1 MTEIESPKIV
11 KKKLFSPIWLLPV
24 VALILGAWLGV
35 KSIKES
41 GIEILIHFP
50 SAAGIDI
57 GKTLVKYQGLSV
69 GKVTDIGIDD
79 DLKGVNVKVVMDY
92 RADPFLNKNTLFW
105 LVKPKASITGV
116 EGLDTLF
123 SGNYIAIQ
131 PGDGRSATIFEAQ
144 REAPAI
150 LPGSEGIMIELKS
163 PKLGSIDVGSP
174 VFFRQAPVGSVVS
187 YRLDGNKQIIISAF
201 VQEQYAHLVNKDSHF
216 WNVSGL
222 KIDASLSGVK
232 VSTESIASILAG
244 GISFDT
250 GSNTLKAE
258 NGDVYTLYDDEVTA
272 IGGVHFRLTAAD
284 SEDVNEGTAIIY
296 RGVIIG
302 EIEKVTLTETGV
314 EFLARVEHQYQ
325 ALITNDSQ
333 FWLSGAELSLK
344 GVKHLGRLVTGSVI
358 NVLPGTQDSAEAE
371 TMQFNLASQA
381 PDLLTQDKLSL
392 TVVANTHTGISNGA
406 QVRYKQLPIG
416 SITSI
421 NLSQDFSAVEY
432 HIEILPEFK
441 NLLTKGSF
449 FIPES
454 ALAINASLDG
464 ISVNTRD
471 VTTMLEGAISLIP
484 GNNKTLIPAN
494 SKLTLHESIE
504 SAQTL
509 YAQQQMTHFSL
520 TSIDGA
526 DLAEGSPI
534 YYKKMQI
541 GAVNKVNWFAKTDK
555 FSIDINID
563 NKFAPL
569 VNPKTVFWRN
579 DAVAI
584 NASLAGVDINVAP
597 LKGAIKGSITL
608 GHIDDIVDEHSD
620 QTNLRLYDTKQ
631 LALMQ
636 AKVINLTLPVSTKVA
651 DKAAIRYQ
659 GHKIGEVS
667 HVKLNQDLNTLNAQ
681 AYIFG
686 KYANHFSTSDSE
698 YFIVD
703 AQISLAGINAP
714 ETLLTGPYIGVIP
727 GNSKEIVDNFVSQP
741 HSSFEATVP
750 KDALAFQ
757 LVDDQLGSIKV
768 GTPLFFRGIKVGQID
783 GYQLDDSGTEISL
796 FAHVNAEYSHLV
808 NQTSQFWDA
817 SGIKLDVG
825 LFSGAQL
832 ETGSLETIL
841 AGGIAFA
848 TQETTSDSNR
858 INTTERFPLHE
869 NMQDEWAQW
878 QPTQTK

>member
-1 MTEIESPKIV
+1 MTQIESPKVV

-35 KSIKES
+35 KSINES
-41 GIEILIHFP
+41 GIDVLIHFP

-79 DLKGVNVKVVMDY
+79 DLRGVNVKVVMDY

-131 PGDGRSATIFEAQ
+131 PGDGRSATEFEAE

-150 LPGSEGIMIELKS
+150 LPGIEGLMIELKS
-163 PKLGSIDVGSP
+163 PRLGSIDVGSP

-187 YRLDGNKQIIISAF
+187 YRLHGNKQIIISAF

-222 KIDASLSGVK
+222 KIDASLAGIK

-244 GISFDT
+244 GISFDSGT
-250 GSNTLKAE
+250 DTEKAV
-258 NGDVYTLYDDEVTA
+258 NGDEYTLYEDEQTA
-272 IGGVHFRLTAAD
+272 LGGIDFSLTAANG
-284 SEDVNEGTAIIY
+284 EDVSEGTAIIY
-296 RGVIIG
+296 RGIAIG
-302 EIEKVTLTETGV
+302 QIEKKSLTPTGV
-314 EFLARVEHQYQ
+314 QFIARVHYQYK
-325 ALITNDSQ
+325 ALIAKDSQ
-333 FWLSGAELSLK
+333 FWLSGAEISLK
-344 GVKHLGRLVTGSVI
+344 GVKHVSRLVTGSVI
-358 NVLPGTQDSAEAE
+358 NVLPGSQASTEA
-371 TMQFNLASQA
+371 MQFELASDA
-381 PDLLTQDKLSL
+381 PDLLSEDKIEL
-392 TVVANTHTGISNGA
+392 TVVANTHTGVSNGA

-416 SITSI
+416 QILSTNI
-421 NLSQDFSAVEY
+421 SQDFSTVEY

-449 FIPES
+449 FVPES
-454 ALAINASLDG
+454 ALSINASLEG
-464 ISVNTRD
+464 ISVKTRD

-484 GNNKTLIPAN
+484 GNNSALLAVN
-494 SKLTLHESIE
+494 SKLKLHESIE
-504 SAQTL
+504 SAKAL
-509 YAQQQMTHFSL
+509 YAQQQMTHLTL

-541 GAVNKVNWFAKTDK
+541 GSVSKINWLAKTDK
-555 FSIDINID
+555 FNININID

-569 VNPKTVFWRN
+569 IKPNTVFWRN

-597 LKGAIKGSITL
+597 LKGAINGSITL
-608 GHIDDIVDEHSD
+608 GHIDDMADIQHSEA
-620 QTNLRLYDTKQ
+620 NLRLYDKKSY
-631 LALMQ
+631 ALMQ
-636 AKVINLTLPVSTKVA
+636 AKVINLTLPVSAKITA
-651 DKAAIRYQ
+651 NAAIRFQ
-659 GHKIGEVS
+659 GHQIGEVT
-667 HVKLNQDLNTLNAQ
+667 HVKLNQDLNTLSAT
-681 AYIFG
+681 AYLFG
-686 KYANHFSTSDSE
+686 QYAHHFSANDSE
-698 YFIVD
+698 YFIID
-703 AQISLAGINAP
+703 AQISLAGINALDA
-714 ETLLTGPYIGVIP
+714 LLTGPYIGVIP
-727 GNSKEIVDNFVSQP
+727 GKSLELVDTFVALA
-741 HSSFEATVP
+741 HASFAANVP
-750 KDALAFQ
+750 KDAVVFQ

-768 GTPLFFRGIKVGQID
+768 GTPLFFRGINVGQID
-783 GYQLDDSGTEISL
+783 GYQLDDSGIEITL
-796 FAHVNAEYSHLV
+796 FAHVNAEYAHLI
-808 NQTSQFWDA
+808 NQSSQFWDA

-825 LFSGAQL
+825 LFSGAKL

-848 TQETTSDSNR
+848 TRDATSDSNS
-858 INTTERFPLHE
+858 IDATSRFPLHA
-869 NMQDEWAQW
+869 NTQAEWTQW
-878 QPTQTK
+878 RPTQAK

>member
-1 MTEIESPKIV
+1 MTQIESPKIV
-11 KKKLFSPIWLLPV
+11 KKKLFSPIWLLPI

-131 PGDGRSATIFEAQ
+131 PGDGRSATEFEAQ

-222 KIDASLSGVK
+222 KIDASLAGIK

-250 GSNTLKAE
+250 GSYTEKAQ
-258 NGDVYTLYDDEVTA
+258 NGDAYILYQDELSA
-272 IGGVHFRLTAAD
+272 IGGVHFSLIATD
-284 SEDVNEGTAIIY
+284 NDGVNEGTSIIY
-296 RGVIIG
+296 RGIAIG
-302 EIEKVTLTETGV
+302 EIEKVSLTDTGV
-314 EFLARVEHQYQ
+314 QFSARVEHQYQ
-325 ALITNDSQ
+325 GLITSDSQ
-333 FWLSGAELSLK
+333 FWLSGADLSLK
-344 GVKHLGRLVTGSVI
+344 GIKNLSRLVTGSVI
-358 NVLPGTQDSAEAE
+358 NVLPGTQASDKA
-371 TMQFNLASQA
+371 MQFELASEA
-381 PDLLTQDKLSL
+381 PDLLTQAKLKL
-392 TVVANTHTGISNGA
+392 TVVANTHTGVSNGA

-416 SITSI
+416 QITSI
-421 NLSQDFSAVEY
+421 NLSKDFSTVEY
-432 HIEILPEFK
+432 QIEILPEFK

-454 ALAINASLDG
+454 ALAVDASLAG
-464 ISVNTRD
+464 IKVKTRD

-484 GNNKTLIPAN
+484 SNSATLIAPN
-494 SKLTLHESIE
+494 STLPLHESIE
-504 SAQTL
+504 SAQVL
-509 YAQQQMTHFSL
+509 YAQQQMTHFTL

-526 DLAEGSPI
+526 DLTEGSPI

-541 GAVNKVNWFAKTDK
+541 GSVNKINWFAKTDK
-555 FSIDINID
+555 FNIDISID
-563 NKFAPL
+563 NKFVAL
-569 VNPKTVFWRN
+569 VKANTVFWRN

-597 LKGAIKGSITL
+597 LKGAINGSIAL
-608 GHIDDIVDEHSD
+608 GHIDETANPQIT
-620 QTNLRLYDTKQ
+620 QPNLRLYDTKS

-636 AKVINLTLPVSTKVA
+636 AKVINLILPVSTKVA
-651 DKAAIRYQ
+651 EKAAIRYQ
-659 GHKIGEVS
+659 GHKIGEIS
-667 HVKLNQDLNTLNAQ
+667 HVKLNQDLTTINAQ
-681 AYIFG
+681 AYIYG
-686 KYANHFSTSDSE
+686 QYANHFSASDSE

-727 GNSKEIVDNFVSQP
+727 GNSLELVDSFIAQP
-741 HSSFEATVP
+741 HANFEASVP
-750 KDALAFQ
+750 KDALSFQ

-783 GYQLDDSGTEISL
+783 GYQLDKSGIEITL
-796 FAHVNAEYSHLV
+796 FAHVNAEYSHLI
-808 NQTSQFWDA
+808 NQSSQFWDA
-817 SGIKLDVG
+817 SGIKLDIG

-848 TQETTSDSNR
+848 TRDTTSDSNG
-858 INTTERFPLHE
+858 IDATSRFPLHK
-869 NMQDEWAQW
+869 NMQDEWIQW
-878 QPTQTK
+878 QPLQTK

>member
-1 MTEIESPKIV
+1 MTQIESPKIV

-50 SAAGIDI
+50 SATGIDI
-57 GKTLVKYQGLSV
+57 GKTLVKYQGLTV

-123 SGNYIAIQ
+123 SGNYIALQ
-131 PGDGRSATIFEAQ
+131 PGDGRSATVFEAQ

-150 LPGSEGIMIELKS
+150 LPGSEGLMIELKS

-174 VFFRQAPVGSVVS
+174 VFYRQAPVGSIIS

-201 VQEQYAHLVNKDSHF
+201 VQEQYAHLVSKDSHF

-222 KIDASLSGVK
+222 KIDASLAGIK

-250 GSNTLKAE
+250 GSYTEKAQ
-258 NGDVYTLYDDEVTA
+258 NGDVYNLYEDELTA
-272 IGGVHFRLTAAD
+272 IGGVHFSLTALGSD
-284 SEDVNEGTAIIY
+284 EVNEGTAITY
-296 RGVIIG
+296 RGIVIG
-302 EIEKVTLTETGV
+302 EIEKVNLTDAGV
-314 EFLARVEHQYQ
+314 QFIARVEHHYK
-325 ALITNDSQ
+325 ALITSDSQ
-333 FWLSGAELSLK
+333 FWISGAELSLK
-344 GVKHLGRLVTGSVI
+344 GVKNISRLVTGSVI
-358 NVLPGTQDSAEAE
+358 NVLPGTQITEEA
-371 TMQFNLASQA
+371 MQFELASHA
-381 PDLLTQDKLSL
+381 PDLLNQDKLKL
-392 TVVANTHTGISNGA
+392 TVVATTHTGASNGA

-416 SITSI
+416 QITNI
-421 NLSQDFSAVEY
+421 GLSKDFSTVEY
-432 HIEILPEFK
+432 NIEIQPEFK
-441 NLLTKGSF
+441 SLLTKGSF
-449 FIPES
+449 FVPES
-454 ALAINASLDG
+454 ALAINASLEG
-464 ISVNTRD
+464 INVKTRD
-471 VTTMLEGAISLIP
+471 ITTMLEGAISLIP
-484 GNNKTLIPAN
+484 GNSEIQLAAN
-494 SKLTLHESIE
+494 SSLTLHESIE
-504 SAQTL
+504 SAQSL
-509 YAQQQMTHFSL
+509 YAQQQLTPFTL

-541 GAVNKVNWFAKTDK
+541 GSVSKVNWLAKTDK
-555 FSIDINID
+555 FNIDINID
-563 NKFAPL
+563 NKFVPL
-569 VNPKTVFWRN
+569 IKPTTVFWRN

-597 LKGAIKGSITL
+597 LKGAINGSITL
-608 GHIDDIVDEHSD
+608 GHIDDRVDTESN
-620 QTNLRLYDTKQ
+620 QPNLRLYDTKS

-636 AKVINLTLPVSTKVA
+636 AKVINLTLPVSTKVSE
-651 DKAAIRYQ
+651 KAAIRYQ

-667 HVKLNQDLNTLNAQ
+667 QVKLNQDLNTLNAQ
-681 AYIFG
+681 AYIYG
-686 KYANHFSTSDSE
+686 HYANHFSASDTE

-727 GNSKEIVDNFVSQP
+727 GNSTEIIDNFVAQP

-783 GYQLDDSGTEISL
+783 GYRLDDSGTEITL
-796 FAHVNAEYSHLV
+796 FAHVNAEYGHLI

-848 TQETTSDSNR
+848 TQDTTSDSNR
-858 INTTERFPLHE
+858 INTTDRFPLHE
-869 NMQDEWAQW
+869 NMQEEWSQW
-878 QPTQTK
+878 RPTQAK

>member
-1 MTEIESPKIV
+1 MTQIESPKIV
-11 KKKLFSPIWLLPV
+11 KKKLFSPIWLLPI

-131 PGDGRSATIFEAQ
+131 PGDGRSATEFEAQ

-222 KIDASLSGVK
+222 KIDASLAGIK

-250 GSNTLKAE
+250 GSYTEKAQ
-258 NGDVYTLYDDEVTA
+258 NGDAYILYQDELSA
-272 IGGVHFRLTAAD
+272 IGGVHFSLTATD
-284 SEDVNEGTAIIY
+284 NDGVNEGTSIIY
-296 RGVIIG
+296 RGIAIG
-302 EIEKVTLTETGV
+302 EIEKVSLTDTGV
-314 EFLARVEHQYQ
+314 QFSARVEHQYQ
-325 ALITNDSQ
+325 ELITSDSQ
-333 FWLSGAELSLK
+333 FWLSGADLSLK
-344 GVKHLGRLVTGSVI
+344 GIKNLSRLVTGSVI
-358 NVLPGTQDSAEAE
+358 NVLPGTQASDKA
-371 TMQFNLASQA
+371 MQFELASEA
-381 PDLLTQDKLSL
+381 PDLLTQAKLKL
-392 TVVANTHTGISNGA
+392 TVVANTHTGVSNGA

-416 SITSI
+416 QITSI
-421 NLSQDFSAVEY
+421 NLSKDFSTVEY
-432 HIEILPEFK
+432 QIEILPEFK

-454 ALAINASLDG
+454 ALAVDASLAG
-464 ISVNTRD
+464 IKVKTRD

-484 GNNKTLIPAN
+484 SNSATLIAPN
-494 SKLTLHESIE
+494 STLPLHESIE
-504 SAQTL
+504 SAQVL
-509 YAQQQMTHFSL
+509 YAQQQMTHFTL

-526 DLAEGSPI
+526 DLTEGSPI

-541 GAVNKVNWFAKTDK
+541 GSVNKINWFAKTDK
-555 FSIDINID
+555 FNIDISID
-563 NKFAPL
+563 NKFVAL
-569 VNPKTVFWRN
+569 VKANTVFWRN

-597 LKGAIKGSITL
+597 LKGAINGSIAL
-608 GHIDDIVDEHSD
+608 GHIDETANPQIT
-620 QTNLRLYDTKQ
+620 QPNLRLYDTKS

-636 AKVINLTLPVSTKVA
+636 AKVINLILPVSTKVA
-651 DKAAIRYQ
+651 EKAAIRYQ
-659 GHKIGEVS
+659 GHKIGEIS
-667 HVKLNQDLNTLNAQ
+667 HVKLNQDLTTINAQ
-681 AYIFG
+681 AYIYG
-686 KYANHFSTSDSE
+686 QYANHFSASDSE

-727 GNSKEIVDNFVSQP
+727 GNSLELVDSFVAQP
-741 HSSFEATVP
+741 HANFEASVP
-750 KDALAFQ
+750 KDALSFQ

-783 GYQLDDSGTEISL
+783 GYQLDKSGIEITL
-796 FAHVNAEYSHLV
+796 FAHVNAEYSHLI
-808 NQTSQFWDA
+808 NQSSQFWDA
-817 SGIKLDVG
+817 SGIKLDIG

-848 TQETTSDSNR
+848 TRDTTSDSNG
-858 INTTERFPLHE
+858 IDATSRFPLHK
-869 NMQDEWAQW
+869 NMQDEWIQW
-878 QPTQTK
+878 QPLQTK

>member
-1 MTEIESPKIV
+1 MTQIESPKIV

-50 SAAGIDI
+50 SATGIDI
-57 GKTLVKYQGLSV
+57 GKTLVKYQGLTV

-79 DLKGVNVKVVMDY
+79 DLKGVNVKVIMDY

-123 SGNYIAIQ
+123 SGNYIALQ
-131 PGDGRSATIFEAQ
+131 PGDGRSATVFEAQ

-150 LPGSEGIMIELKS
+150 LPGSEGLMIELKS

-174 VFFRQAPVGSVVS
+174 VFYRQAPVGSIVS

-222 KIDASLSGVK
+222 KIDASLAGIK

-250 GSNTLKAE
+250 GNYTEKAQ
-258 NGDVYTLYDDEVTA
+258 NGDVYNLYEDELTA
-272 IGGVHFRLTAAD
+272 IGGVHFDLTASS
-284 SEDVNEGTAIIY
+284 SEDVNEGTAITY
-296 RGVIIG
+296 RGIVIG
-302 EIEKVTLTETGV
+302 EIEKVTLTDTGV
-314 EFLARVEHQYQ
+314 KLIARVEHHYK

-333 FWLSGAELSLK
+333 FWISGAELSLK
-344 GVKHLGRLVTGSVI
+344 GVKNISRLVTGSVI
-358 NVLPGTQDSAEAE
+358 NVLPGTQITEEA
-371 TMQFNLASQA
+371 MQFELASHA
-381 PDLLTQDKLSL
+381 PDLLSQDKLKL
-392 TVVANTHTGISNGA
+392 TVVATTHTGVSNGA

-416 SITSI
+416 QITSI
-421 NLSQDFSAVEY
+421 GLSKDFSTVEY
-432 HIEILPEFK
+432 NIEIQPEFK
-441 NLLTKGSF
+441 SLLTKGSF
-449 FIPES
+449 FVPES
-454 ALAINASLDG
+454 AIAINASLEG
-464 ISVNTRD
+464 VNVKTRD
-471 VTTMLEGAISLIP
+471 LTTMLEGAISLIP
-484 GNNKTLIPAN
+484 GNSEMLLSAN
-494 SKLTLHESIE
+494 STLTLHESIE

-509 YAQQQMTHFSL
+509 YAQQQLTPFTL

-541 GAVNKVNWFAKTDK
+541 GSVNKVNWLAKTDK
-555 FSIDINID
+555 FNIDINID
-563 NKFAPL
+563 NKFVPL
-569 VNPKTVFWRN
+569 IKPTTVFWRN

-597 LKGAIKGSITL
+597 LKGAINGSITL
-608 GHIDDIVDEHSD
+608 GHIDDRVDTENN
-620 QTNLRLYDTKQ
+620 QPNLRLYDNKS

-636 AKVINLTLPVSTKVA
+636 AKVINLTLPVSTKVSE
-651 DKAAIRYQ
+651 KAAIRYQ

-667 HVKLNQDLNTLNAQ
+667 QVKLNQDLNTQNAQ
-681 AYIFG
+681 AYIYG
-686 KYANHFSTSDSE
+686 HYVNHFSASDTE
-698 YFIVD
+698 FFIVD

-727 GNSKEIVDNFVSQP
+727 GNSTEIIDNFVAQP

-783 GYQLDDSGTEISL
+783 GYRLDDSGIEITL
-796 FAHVNAEYSHLV
+796 FAHVNAEYSHLI

-848 TQETTSDSNR
+848 TQDTTSDSNR
-858 INTTERFPLHE
+858 INATERFPLHE
-869 NMQDEWAQW
+869 NIQDEWAQW
-878 QPTQTK
+878 RPTQTK

>member
-1 MTEIESPKIV
+1 MTQIESPKIV
-11 KKKLFSPIWLLPV
+11 KKKLFSPIWLLPI

-41 GIEILIHFP
+41 GIEILIHFH

-131 PGDGRSATIFEAQ
+131 PGDGRSATEFEAQ

-222 KIDASLSGVK
+222 KIDASLAGIK

-250 GSNTLKAE
+250 GSYTEKAQ
-258 NGDVYTLYDDEVTA
+258 NGDAYILYQDELSA
-272 IGGVHFRLTAAD
+272 IGGVHFSLTATD
-284 SEDVNEGTAIIY
+284 NDGVNEGTSIIY
-296 RGVIIG
+296 RGIAIG
-302 EIEKVTLTETGV
+302 EIEKVSLTDTGV
-314 EFLARVEHQYQ
+314 QFSARVEHQYQ
-325 ALITNDSQ
+325 GLITSDSQ
-333 FWLSGAELSLK
+333 FWLSGADLSLK
-344 GVKHLGRLVTGSVI
+344 GIKNLSRLVTGSVI
-358 NVLPGTQDSAEAE
+358 NVLPGTQASDKA
-371 TMQFNLASQA
+371 MQFELASEA
-381 PDLLTQDKLSL
+381 PDLLTQAKLKL
-392 TVVANTHTGISNGA
+392 TVVANTHTGVSNGA

-416 SITSI
+416 QITSI
-421 NLSQDFSAVEY
+421 NLSKDFSTVEY
-432 HIEILPEFK
+432 QIEILPEFK

-454 ALAINASLDG
+454 ALAVDASLAG
-464 ISVNTRD
+464 IKVKTRD

-484 GNNKTLIPAN
+484 SNSATLIAPN
-494 SKLTLHESIE
+494 STLPLHESIE
-504 SAQTL
+504 SAQVL
-509 YAQQQMTHFSL
+509 YAQQQMTHFTL

-526 DLAEGSPI
+526 DLTEGSPI

-541 GAVNKVNWFAKTDK
+541 GSVNKINWFAKTDK
-555 FSIDINID
+555 FNIDISID
-563 NKFAPL
+563 NKFVAL
-569 VNPKTVFWRN
+569 VKANTVFWRN

-597 LKGAIKGSITL
+597 LKGAINGSIAL
-608 GHIDDIVDEHSD
+608 GHIDETANPQIT
-620 QTNLRLYDTKQ
+620 QPNLRLYDTKS

-636 AKVINLTLPVSTKVA
+636 AKVINLILPVSTKVA
-651 DKAAIRYQ
+651 EKAAIRYQ
-659 GHKIGEVS
+659 GHKIGEIS
-667 HVKLNQDLNTLNAQ
+667 HVKLNQDLTTINAQ
-681 AYIFG
+681 AYIYG
-686 KYANHFSTSDSE
+686 QYANHFSASDSE

-727 GNSKEIVDNFVSQP
+727 GNSLELVDSFVAQP
-741 HSSFEATVP
+741 HANFEASVP
-750 KDALAFQ
+750 KDALSFQ

-783 GYQLDDSGTEISL
+783 GYQLDKSGIEITL
-796 FAHVNAEYSHLV
+796 FAHVNAEYSHLI
-808 NQTSQFWDA
+808 NQSSQFWDA
-817 SGIKLDVG
+817 SGIKLDIG

-848 TQETTSDSNR
+848 TRDTTSDSNG
-858 INTTERFPLHE
+858 IDATSRFPLHK
-869 NMQDEWAQW
+869 NMQDEWIQW
-878 QPTQTK
+878 QPLQTK

>member
-1 MTEIESPKIV
+1 MTQIESPKIV
-11 KKKLFSPIWLLPV
+11 KKKLFSPIWLLPI

-131 PGDGRSATIFEAQ
+131 PGDGRSATEFEAQ

-222 KIDASLSGVK
+222 KIDASLAGIK

-250 GSNTLKAE
+250 GSYTEKAQ
-258 NGDVYTLYDDEVTA
+258 NGDAYILYQDELSA
-272 IGGVHFRLTAAD
+272 IGGVHFSLIATD
-284 SEDVNEGTAIIY
+284 NDGVNEGTSIIY
-296 RGVIIG
+296 RGIAIG
-302 EIEKVTLTETGV
+302 EIEKVSLTVTGV
-314 EFLARVEHQYQ
+314 QFSARVEHQYQ
-325 ALITNDSQ
+325 GLITSDSQ
-333 FWLSGAELSLK
+333 FWLSGADLSLK
-344 GVKHLGRLVTGSVI
+344 GIKNLSRLVTGSVI
-358 NVLPGTQDSAEAE
+358 NVLPGTQASDKA
-371 TMQFNLASQA
+371 MQFELASEA
-381 PDLLTQDKLSL
+381 PDLLTQAKLKL
-392 TVVANTHTGISNGA
+392 TVVANTHTGVSNGA

-416 SITSI
+416 QITSI
-421 NLSQDFSAVEY
+421 NLSKDFSTVEY
-432 HIEILPEFK
+432 QIEILPEFK

-454 ALAINASLDG
+454 ALAVDASLAG
-464 ISVNTRD
+464 IKVKTRD

-484 GNNKTLIPAN
+484 SNSATLIAPN
-494 SKLTLHESIE
+494 STLPLHESIE
-504 SAQTL
+504 SAQVL
-509 YAQQQMTHFSL
+509 YAQQQMTHFTL

-526 DLAEGSPI
+526 DLTEGSPI

-541 GAVNKVNWFAKTDK
+541 GSVNKINWFAKTDK
-555 FSIDINID
+555 FNIDISID
-563 NKFAPL
+563 NKFVAL
-569 VNPKTVFWRN
+569 VKANTVFWRN

-597 LKGAIKGSITL
+597 LKGAINGSIAL
-608 GHIDDIVDEHSD
+608 GHIDETANPQIT
-620 QTNLRLYDTKQ
+620 QPNLRLYDTKS

-636 AKVINLTLPVSTKVA
+636 AKVINLILPVSTKVA
-651 DKAAIRYQ
+651 EKAAIRYQ
-659 GHKIGEVS
+659 GHKIGEIS
-667 HVKLNQDLNTLNAQ
+667 HVKLNQDLTTINAQ
-681 AYIFG
+681 AYIYG
-686 KYANHFSTSDSE
+686 QYANHFSASDSE

-727 GNSKEIVDNFVSQP
+727 GNSLELIDSFVAQP
-741 HSSFEATVP
+741 HANFEASVP
-750 KDALAFQ
+750 KDSLSFQ

-783 GYQLDDSGTEISL
+783 GYQLDKSGIEITL
-796 FAHVNAEYSHLV
+796 FAHVNAEYSHLI
-808 NQTSQFWDA
+808 NQSSQFWDA
-817 SGIKLDVG
+817 SGIKLDIG

-848 TQETTSDSNR
+848 TRDTTSDSNG
-858 INTTERFPLHE
+858 IDATSRFPLHK
-869 NMQDEWAQW
+869 NMQDEWIQW
-878 QPTQTK
+878 QPLQTK

>member
-1 MTEIESPKIV
+1 MTQIESPKIV
-11 KKKLFSPIWLLPV
+11 KKKLFSPIWLLPI

-131 PGDGRSATIFEAQ
+131 PGDGRSATEFEAQ

-222 KIDASLSGVK
+222 KIDASLAGIK

-250 GSNTLKAE
+250 GSYTEKAQ
-258 NGDVYTLYDDEVTA
+258 NGDAYILYQDELSA
-272 IGGVHFRLTAAD
+272 IGGVHFSLTATNND
-284 SEDVNEGTAIIY
+284 GVNEGTSIIY
-296 RGVIIG
+296 RGIAIG
-302 EIEKVTLTETGV
+302 EIEKVSLTDTGV
-314 EFLARVEHQYQ
+314 QFSARVEHQYQ
-325 ALITNDSQ
+325 GLITSDSQ
-333 FWLSGAELSLK
+333 FWLSGADLSLK
-344 GVKHLGRLVTGSVI
+344 GIKNLSRLVTGSVI
-358 NVLPGTQDSAEAE
+358 NVLPGTQASDKA
-371 TMQFNLASQA
+371 MQFELASEA
-381 PDLLTQDKLSL
+381 PDLLTQAKLKL
-392 TVVANTHTGISNGA
+392 TVVANTHTGVSNGA

-416 SITSI
+416 QITSI
-421 NLSQDFSAVEY
+421 NLSKDFSTVEY
-432 HIEILPEFK
+432 QIEILPEFK

-454 ALAINASLDG
+454 ALAVDASLAG
-464 ISVNTRD
+464 IKVKTRD

-484 GNNKTLIPAN
+484 SNSATLIAPN
-494 SKLTLHESIE
+494 STLPLHESIE
-504 SAQTL
+504 SAQVL
-509 YAQQQMTHFSL
+509 YAQQQMTHFTL

-526 DLAEGSPI
+526 DLTEGSPI

-541 GAVNKVNWFAKTDK
+541 GSVNKINWFAKTDK
-555 FSIDINID
+555 FNIDISID
-563 NKFAPL
+563 NKFVAL
-569 VNPKTVFWRN
+569 VKANTVFWRN

-597 LKGAIKGSITL
+597 LKGAINGSIAL
-608 GHIDDIVDEHSD
+608 GHIDETANPQIT
-620 QTNLRLYDTKQ
+620 QPNLRLYDTKS

-636 AKVINLTLPVSTKVA
+636 AKVINLILPVSTKVA
-651 DKAAIRYQ
+651 EKAAIRYQ
-659 GHKIGEVS
+659 GHKIGEIS
-667 HVKLNQDLNTLNAQ
+667 HVKLNQDLTTINAQ
-681 AYIFG
+681 AYIYG
-686 KYANHFSTSDSE
+686 QYANHFSASDSE

-727 GNSKEIVDNFVSQP
+727 GNSLELVDSFIAQP
-741 HSSFEATVP
+741 HANFEASVP
-750 KDALAFQ
+750 KDALSFQ

-783 GYQLDDSGTEISL
+783 GYQLDKSGIEITL
-796 FAHVNAEYSHLV
+796 FAHVNAEYSHLI
-808 NQTSQFWDA
+808 NQSSQFWDA
-817 SGIKLDVG
+817 SGIKLDIG

-848 TQETTSDSNR
+848 TRDTTSDSNG
-858 INTTERFPLHE
+858 IDATSRFPLHK
-869 NMQDEWAQW
+869 NMQDEWIQW
-878 QPTQTK
+878 QPLQTK

>member
-1 MTEIESPKIV
+1 MTQIESPKIV
-11 KKKLFSPIWLLPV
+11 KKKLFSPIWLLPI

-131 PGDGRSATIFEAQ
+131 PGDGRSATEFEAQ

-222 KIDASLSGVK
+222 KIDASLAGIK

-250 GSNTLKAE
+250 GSYTEKAQ
-258 NGDVYTLYDDEVTA
+258 NGDAYILYQDELSA
-272 IGGVHFRLTAAD
+272 IGGVHFSLTATD
-284 SEDVNEGTAIIY
+284 NDGVNEGTSIIY
-296 RGVIIG
+296 RGIAIG
-302 EIEKVTLTETGV
+302 EIEKVSLTDTGV
-314 EFLARVEHQYQ
+314 QFSARVEHQYRG
-325 ALITNDSQ
+325 LITSDSQ
-333 FWLSGAELSLK
+333 FWLSGADLSLK
-344 GVKHLGRLVTGSVI
+344 GIKNLSRLVTGSVI
-358 NVLPGTQDSAEAE
+358 NVLPGTQASDKA
-371 TMQFNLASQA
+371 MQFELASEA
-381 PDLLTQDKLSL
+381 PDLLTQAKLKL
-392 TVVANTHTGISNGA
+392 TVVANTHTGVSNGA

-416 SITSI
+416 QITSI
-421 NLSQDFSAVEY
+421 NLSKDFSTVEY
-432 HIEILPEFK
+432 QIEILPEFK

-454 ALAINASLDG
+454 ALAVDASLAG
-464 ISVNTRD
+464 IKVKTRD

-484 GNNKTLIPAN
+484 SNSATLIAPN
-494 SKLTLHESIE
+494 STLPLHESIE
-504 SAQTL
+504 SAQVL
-509 YAQQQMTHFSL
+509 YAQQQMTNFTL

-526 DLAEGSPI
+526 DLTEGSPI

-541 GAVNKVNWFAKTDK
+541 GSVNKINWFAKTDK
-555 FSIDINID
+555 FNIDISID
-563 NKFAPL
+563 NKFVAL
-569 VNPKTVFWRN
+569 VKANTVFWRN

-597 LKGAIKGSITL
+597 LKGAINGSIAL
-608 GHIDDIVDEHSD
+608 GHIDETANPQIT
-620 QTNLRLYDTKQ
+620 QPNLRLYETKS

-636 AKVINLTLPVSTKVA
+636 AKVINLILPVSSKVA
-651 DKAAIRYQ
+651 EKAAIRYQ
-659 GHKIGEVS
+659 GHKIGEIS
-667 HVKLNQDLNTLNAQ
+667 HVKLNQDLTTINAQ
-681 AYIFG
+681 AYIYG
-686 KYANHFSTSDSE
+686 QYANHFSASDSE

-727 GNSKEIVDNFVSQP
+727 GNSLELIDSFVAQP
-741 HSSFEATVP
+741 HANFEASVP
-750 KDALAFQ
+750 KDALSFQ

-783 GYQLDDSGTEISL
+783 GYQLDKSGIEITL
-796 FAHVNAEYSHLV
+796 FAHVNAEYSHLI
-808 NQTSQFWDA
+808 NQSSQFWDA
-817 SGIKLDVG
+817 SGIKLDIG

-848 TQETTSDSNR
+848 TRDTTSDSNG
-858 INTTERFPLHE
+858 IDASSRFPLHK
-869 NMQDEWAQW
+869 NMQDEWIQW
-878 QPTQTK
+878 QPLQTK

>member
-1 MTEIESPKIV
+1 MTQIESPKIV
-11 KKKLFSPIWLLPV
+11 KKKLFSPIWLLPI

-131 PGDGRSATIFEAQ
+131 PGDGRSATEFEAQ

-222 KIDASLSGVK
+222 KIDASLAGIK

-250 GSNTLKAE
+250 GSYTEKAQ
-258 NGDVYTLYDDEVTA
+258 NGDAYILYQDELSA
-272 IGGVHFRLTAAD
+272 IGGVHFSLTATD
-284 SEDVNEGTAIIY
+284 NDGVNEGTSIIY
-296 RGVIIG
+296 RGIAIG
-302 EIEKVTLTETGV
+302 EIEKVSLTDTGV
-314 EFLARVEHQYQ
+314 QFSARVEHQYQ
-325 ALITNDSQ
+325 GLITSDSQ
-333 FWLSGAELSLK
+333 FWLSGADLSLK
-344 GVKHLGRLVTGSVI
+344 GIKNLSRLVTGSVI
-358 NVLPGTQDSAEAE
+358 NVLPGTQASDKA
-371 TMQFNLASQA
+371 MQFELASEA
-381 PDLLTQDKLSL
+381 PDLLTQAKLKL
-392 TVVANTHTGISNGA
+392 TVVANTHTGVSNGA

-416 SITSI
+416 QITSI
-421 NLSQDFSAVEY
+421 NLSKDFSTVEY
-432 HIEILPEFK
+432 QIEILPEFK

-454 ALAINASLDG
+454 ALAVDASLAG
-464 ISVNTRD
+464 IKVKTRD

-484 GNNKTLIPAN
+484 SNSATLIAPN
-494 SKLTLHESIE
+494 STLPLHESIE
-504 SAQTL
+504 SAQVL
-509 YAQQQMTHFSL
+509 YAQQQMTNFTL

-526 DLAEGSPI
+526 DLTEGSPI

-541 GAVNKVNWFAKTDK
+541 GSVNKINWFAKTDK
-555 FSIDINID
+555 FNIDISID
-563 NKFAPL
+563 NKFVAL
-569 VNPKTVFWRN
+569 VKANTVFWRN

-597 LKGAIKGSITL
+597 LKGAINGSIAL
-608 GHIDDIVDEHSD
+608 GHIDETANPQIT
-620 QTNLRLYDTKQ
+620 QPNLRLYETKS

-636 AKVINLTLPVSTKVA
+636 AKVINLILPVSSKVA
-651 DKAAIRYQ
+651 EKAAIRYQ
-659 GHKIGEVS
+659 GHKIGEIS
-667 HVKLNQDLNTLNAQ
+667 HVKLNQDLTTINAQ
-681 AYIFG
+681 AYIYG
-686 KYANHFSTSDSE
+686 QYANHFSASDSE

-727 GNSKEIVDNFVSQP
+727 GNSLELIDSFVAQP
-741 HSSFEATVP
+741 HANFEASVP
-750 KDALAFQ
+750 KDSLSFQ

-783 GYQLDDSGTEISL
+783 GYQLDKSGIEITL
-796 FAHVNAEYSHLV
+796 FAHVNAEYSHLI
-808 NQTSQFWDA
+808 NQSSQFWDA
-817 SGIKLDVG
+817 SGIKLDIG

-848 TQETTSDSNR
+848 TRDTTSDSNG
-858 INTTERFPLHE
+858 IDASSRFPLHK
-869 NMQDEWAQW
+869 NMQDEWIQW
-878 QPTQTK
+878 QPLQTK

>member
-1 MTEIESPKIV
+1 MTQIESPKIV
-11 KKKLFSPIWLLPV
+11 KKKLFSPIWLLPI

-131 PGDGRSATIFEAQ
+131 PGDGRSATEFEAQ

-222 KIDASLSGVK
+222 KIDASLAGIK

-250 GSNTLKAE
+250 GSYTEKAQ
-258 NGDVYTLYDDEVTA
+258 NGDAYILYQDELSA
-272 IGGVHFRLTAAD
+272 IGGVHFSLTATD
-284 SEDVNEGTAIIY
+284 NDGVNEGTSIIY
-296 RGVIIG
+296 RGIAIG
-302 EIEKVTLTETGV
+302 EIEKVSLTDTGV
-314 EFLARVEHQYQ
+314 QFSARVEHQYQ
-325 ALITNDSQ
+325 GLITSDSQ
-333 FWLSGAELSLK
+333 FWLSGADLSLK
-344 GVKHLGRLVTGSVI
+344 GIKNLSRLVTGSVI
-358 NVLPGTQDSAEAE
+358 NVLPGTQASDKA
-371 TMQFNLASQA
+371 MQFELASEA
-381 PDLLTQDKLSL
+381 PDLLNQAKLKL
-392 TVVANTHTGISNGA
+392 TVVASTHTGVSNGA

-416 SITSI
+416 QITSI
-421 NLSQDFSAVEY
+421 NLSKDFSTVEY
-432 HIEILPEFK
+432 QIEILPEFK

-454 ALAINASLDG
+454 ALAVDASLAG
-464 ISVNTRD
+464 IKVKTRD

-484 GNNKTLIPAN
+484 SNSATLIAPN
-494 SKLTLHESIE
+494 STLPLHESIE
-504 SAQTL
+504 SAQVL
-509 YAQQQMTHFSL
+509 YAQQQMTHFTL

-526 DLAEGSPI
+526 DLTEGSPI

-541 GAVNKVNWFAKTDK
+541 GSVNKINWFAKTDK
-555 FSIDINID
+555 FNIDISID
-563 NKFAPL
+563 NKFVAL
-569 VNPKTVFWRN
+569 VKANTVFWRN

-597 LKGAIKGSITL
+597 LKGAINGSIAL
-608 GHIDDIVDEHSD
+608 GHIDETANPQIT
-620 QTNLRLYDTKQ
+620 QPNLRLYDTKS

-636 AKVINLTLPVSTKVA
+636 AKVINLILPVSTKVA
-651 DKAAIRYQ
+651 EKAAIRYQ
-659 GHKIGEVS
+659 GHKIGEIS
-667 HVKLNQDLNTLNAQ
+667 HVKLNQDLTTINAQ
-681 AYIFG
+681 AYIYG
-686 KYANHFSTSDSE
+686 QYANHFSASDSE

-727 GNSKEIVDNFVSQP
+727 GNSLELVDSFVAQP
-741 HSSFEATVP
+741 HANFEASVP
-750 KDALAFQ
+750 KDALSFQ

-783 GYQLDDSGTEISL
+783 GYQLDKSGIEITL
-796 FAHVNAEYSHLV
+796 FAHVNAEYSHLI
-808 NQTSQFWDA
+808 NQSSQFWDA
-817 SGIKLDVG
+817 SGIKLDIG

-848 TQETTSDSNR
+848 TRDTTSDSNG
-858 INTTERFPLHE
+858 IDATSRFPLHK
-869 NMQDEWAQW
+869 NMQDEWIQW
-878 QPTQTK
+878 QPLQTK

>member
-1 MTEIESPKIV
+1 MTQIESPKIV
-11 KKKLFSPIWLLPV
+11 KKKLFSPIWLLPI

-131 PGDGRSATIFEAQ
+131 PGDGRSATEFEAQ

-222 KIDASLSGVK
+222 KIDASLAGIK

-250 GSNTLKAE
+250 GSYTEKAQ
-258 NGDVYTLYDDEVTA
+258 NGDAYILYQDELSA
-272 IGGVHFRLTAAD
+272 IGGVHFSLIATD
-284 SEDVNEGTAIIY
+284 NDGVNEGTSIIY
-296 RGVIIG
+296 RGIAIG
-302 EIEKVTLTETGV
+302 EIEKVSLTDTGV
-314 EFLARVEHQYQ
+314 QFSARVEHQYQ
-325 ALITNDSQ
+325 GLITSDSQ
-333 FWLSGAELSLK
+333 FWLSGADLSLK
-344 GVKHLGRLVTGSVI
+344 GIKNLSRLVTGSVI
-358 NVLPGTQDSAEAE
+358 NVLPGTQASDKA
-371 TMQFNLASQA
+371 MQFELASEA
-381 PDLLTQDKLSL
+381 PDLLTQAKLKL
-392 TVVANTHTGISNGA
+392 TVVANTHTGVSNGA

-416 SITSI
+416 QITSI
-421 NLSQDFSAVEY
+421 NLSKDFSTVEY
-432 HIEILPEFK
+432 QIEILPEFK

-454 ALAINASLDG
+454 ALAVDASLAG
-464 ISVNTRD
+464 IKVKTRD

-484 GNNKTLIPAN
+484 SNSATLIAPN
-494 SKLTLHESIE
+494 STLPLHESIE
-504 SAQTL
+504 SAQVL
-509 YAQQQMTHFSL
+509 YAQQQMTHFTL

-526 DLAEGSPI
+526 DLTEGSPI

-541 GAVNKVNWFAKTDK
+541 GSVNKINWFAKTDK
-555 FSIDINID
+555 FNIDISID
-563 NKFAPL
+563 NKFVAL
-569 VNPKTVFWRN
+569 VKANTVFWRN

-597 LKGAIKGSITL
+597 LKGAINGSIAL
-608 GHIDDIVDEHSD
+608 GHIDETANPQIT
-620 QTNLRLYDTKQ
+620 QPNLRLYDTKS

-636 AKVINLTLPVSTKVA
+636 AKVINLILPVSTKVA
-651 DKAAIRYQ
+651 EKAAIRYQ
-659 GHKIGEVS
+659 GHKIGEIS
-667 HVKLNQDLNTLNAQ
+667 HVKLNQDLTTINAQ
-681 AYIFG
+681 AYIYG
-686 KYANHFSTSDSE
+686 QYANHFSASDSE

-727 GNSKEIVDNFVSQP
+727 GNSLELVDSFVAQP
-741 HSSFEATVP
+741 HANFEASVP
-750 KDALAFQ
+750 KDALSFQ

-783 GYQLDDSGTEISL
+783 GYQLDKSGIEITL
-796 FAHVNAEYSHLV
+796 FAHVNAEYSHLI
-808 NQTSQFWDA
+808 NQSSQFWDA
-817 SGIKLDVG
+817 SGIKLDIG

-848 TQETTSDSNR
+848 TRDTTSDSNG
-858 INTTERFPLHE
+858 IDASSRFPLHK
-869 NMQDEWAQW
+869 NMQDEWIQW
-878 QPTQTK
+878 QPLQTK

>member
-1 MTEIESPKIV
+1 MTQIESPKIV

-50 SAAGIDI
+50 SATGIDI
-57 GKTLVKYQGLSV
+57 GKTLVKYQGLTV

-79 DLKGVNVKVVMDY
+79 DLKGVNVKVIMDY

-123 SGNYIAIQ
+123 SGNYIALQ
-131 PGDGRSATIFEAQ
+131 PGDGRSATVFEAQ

-150 LPGSEGIMIELKS
+150 LPGSEGLMIELKS

-174 VFFRQAPVGSVVS
+174 VFYRQAPVGSIVS

-222 KIDASLSGVK
+222 KIDASLAGIK

-250 GSNTLKAE
+250 GSYTEKAQ
-258 NGDVYTLYDDEVTA
+258 NGDIYNLYEDELTA
-272 IGGVHFRLTAAD
+272 IGGVQFSLTASS
-284 SEDVNEGTAIIY
+284 SEDVNEGTAITY
-296 RGVIIG
+296 RGIVIG
-302 EIEKVTLTETGV
+302 EIEKVTLTDAGV
-314 EFLARVEHQYQ
+314 QFIARVEHHYK
-325 ALITNDSQ
+325 ALITSDSQ
-333 FWLSGAELSLK
+333 FWISGAELSLK
-344 GVKHLGRLVTGSVI
+344 GVKNVSRLVTGSVI
-358 NVLPGTQDSAEAE
+358 NVLPGTQVTEDS
-371 TMQFNLASQA
+371 MQFELASHA
-381 PDLLTQDKLSL
+381 PDLLSQDKLKL
-392 TVVANTHTGISNGA
+392 TVVATTHSGVSNGA

-416 SITSI
+416 QITSI
-421 NLSQDFSAVEY
+421 GLSKDFSTVEY
-432 HIEILPEFK
+432 SIEIQPEFK
-441 NLLTKGSF
+441 SLLTKGSF
-449 FIPES
+449 FVPES
-454 ALAINASLDG
+454 AIAINASLEG
-464 ISVNTRD
+464 VNVKTRD
-471 VTTMLEGAISLIP
+471 LTTMLEGAISLIP
-484 GNNKTLIPAN
+484 GNSEMLLSAN
-494 SKLTLHESIE
+494 STLTLHESVE

-509 YAQQQMTHFSL
+509 YAQQQLTPFTL

-541 GAVNKVNWFAKTDK
+541 GSVNKVNWLAKTDK
-555 FSIDINID
+555 FNIDINID
-563 NKFAPL
+563 NKFVPL
-569 VNPKTVFWRN
+569 IKSTTVFWRN
-579 DAVAI
+579 EAVAI

-597 LKGAIKGSITL
+597 LKGAINGSITL
-608 GHIDDIVDEHSD
+608 GHIDDKVDTANN
-620 QTNLRLYDTKQ
+620 QPNLRLYDTKS

-651 DKAAIRYQ
+651 EKAAIRYQ

-667 HVKLNQDLNTLNAQ
+667 QVKLNQNLTTLNAQ
-681 AYIFG
+681 AYIYG
-686 KYANHFSTSDSE
+686 HYVNHFSASDTE

-727 GNSKEIVDNFVSQP
+727 GNSTKIIDNFVAQP

-783 GYQLDDSGTEISL
+783 GYRLDDSGTEITL
-796 FAHVNAEYSHLV
+796 FAHVNAEYGHLI

-848 TQETTSDSNR
+848 TQDITSDSNR
-858 INTTERFPLHE
+858 INTTDRFPLHE
-869 NMQDEWAQW
+869 NMQEEWSQW
-878 QPTQTK
+878 RPTQAK

>member
-1 MTEIESPKIV
+1 MTQIESPKIV
-11 KKKLFSPIWLLPV
+11 KKKLFSPIWLLPI

-131 PGDGRSATIFEAQ
+131 PGDGRSATEFEAQ

-222 KIDASLSGVK
+222 KIDASLAGIK

-250 GSNTLKAE
+250 GSYTEKAQ
-258 NGDVYTLYDDEVTA
+258 NGDAYILYQDELSA
-272 IGGVHFRLTAAD
+272 IGGVHFSLTATD
-284 SEDVNEGTAIIY
+284 NDGVNEGTSIIY
-296 RGVIIG
+296 RGIAIG
-302 EIEKVTLTETGV
+302 EIEKVSLTDTGV
-314 EFLARVEHQYQ
+314 QFSARVEHQYQ
-325 ALITNDSQ
+325 GLITSDSQ
-333 FWLSGAELSLK
+333 FWLSGADLSLK
-344 GVKHLGRLVTGSVI
+344 GIKNLSRLVTGSVI
-358 NVLPGTQDSAEAE
+358 NVLPGTQASDKA
-371 TMQFNLASQA
+371 MQFELASEA
-381 PDLLTQDKLSL
+381 PDLLTQAKLKL
-392 TVVANTHTGISNGA
+392 TVVANTHTGVSNGA

-416 SITSI
+416 QITSI
-421 NLSQDFSAVEY
+421 NLSKDFSTVEY
-432 HIEILPEFK
+432 QIEILPEFK

-454 ALAINASLDG
+454 ALAVDASLAG
-464 ISVNTRD
+464 IKVKTRD

-484 GNNKTLIPAN
+484 SNSATLIAPN
-494 SKLTLHESIE
+494 STLPLHESIE
-504 SAQTL
+504 SAQVL
-509 YAQQQMTHFSL
+509 YAQQQMTHFTL

-526 DLAEGSPI
+526 DLTEGSPI

-541 GAVNKVNWFAKTDK
+541 GSVNKINWFAKTDK
-555 FSIDINID
+555 FNIDISID
-563 NKFAPL
+563 NKFVAL
-569 VNPKTVFWRN
+569 VKANTVFWRN

-597 LKGAIKGSITL
+597 LKGAINGSIAL
-608 GHIDDIVDEHSD
+608 GHIDETANPQIT
-620 QTNLRLYDTKQ
+620 QPNLRLYDTKS

-636 AKVINLTLPVSTKVA
+636 AKVINLILPVSTKVA
-651 DKAAIRYQ
+651 EKAAIRYQ
-659 GHKIGEVS
+659 GHKIGEIS
-667 HVKLNQDLNTLNAQ
+667 HVKLNQDLTTINAQ
-681 AYIFG
+681 AYIYG
-686 KYANHFSTSDSE
+686 QYANHFSASDSE

-727 GNSKEIVDNFVSQP
+727 GNSLELVDNFVAQP
-741 HSSFEATVP
+741 HANFEASVP
-750 KDALAFQ
+750 KDALSFQ

-783 GYQLDDSGTEISL
+783 GYQLDKSGIEITL
-796 FAHVNAEYSHLV
+796 FAHVNAEYSHLI
-808 NQTSQFWDA
+808 NQSSQFWDA
-817 SGIKLDVG
+817 SGIKLDIG

-848 TQETTSDSNR
+848 TRDTTSDSNG
-858 INTTERFPLHE
+858 IDATSRFPLHK
-869 NMQDEWAQW
+869 NMQDEWIQW
-878 QPTQTK
+878 QPLQTK

>member
-1 MTEIESPKIV
+1 MTQIESPKIV

-50 SAAGIDI
+50 SATGIDI
-57 GKTLVKYQGLSV
+57 GKTLVKYQGLTV

-79 DLKGVNVKVVMDY
+79 DLKGVNVKVIMDY

-123 SGNYIAIQ
+123 SGNYIALQ
-131 PGDGRSATIFEAQ
+131 PGDGRSATVFEAQ

-150 LPGSEGIMIELKS
+150 LPGSEGLMIELKS

-174 VFFRQAPVGSVVS
+174 VFYRQAPVGSIVS

-222 KIDASLSGVK
+222 KIDASLAGIK

-250 GSNTLKAE
+250 GSYTEKAQ
-258 NGDVYTLYDDEVTA
+258 NGDVYNLYEDELTA
-272 IGGVHFRLTAAD
+272 IGGVHFDLTASS
-284 SEDVNEGTAIIY
+284 SEDVNEGTAITY
-296 RGVIIG
+296 RGIVIG
-302 EIEKVTLTETGV
+302 EIEKVTLTDTGV
-314 EFLARVEHQYQ
+314 KLIARVEHHYK

-333 FWLSGAELSLK
+333 FWISGAELSLK
-344 GVKHLGRLVTGSVI
+344 GVKNISRLVTGSVI
-358 NVLPGTQDSAEAE
+358 NVLPGTQITEEA
-371 TMQFNLASQA
+371 MQFELASHA
-381 PDLLTQDKLSL
+381 PDLLSQDKLKL
-392 TVVANTHTGISNGA
+392 TVVATTHTGVSNGA

-416 SITSI
+416 QITSI
-421 NLSQDFSAVEY
+421 GLSKDFSTVEY
-432 HIEILPEFK
+432 NIEIQPEFK
-441 NLLTKGSF
+441 SLLTKGSF
-449 FIPES
+449 FVPES
-454 ALAINASLDG
+454 AIAINASLEG
-464 ISVNTRD
+464 VNVKTRD
-471 VTTMLEGAISLIP
+471 LTTMLEGAISLIP
-484 GNNKTLIPAN
+484 GNSEMLLSAN
-494 SKLTLHESIE
+494 STLTLHESIE

-509 YAQQQMTHFSL
+509 YAQQQLTPFTL

-541 GAVNKVNWFAKTDK
+541 GSVNKVNWLAKTDK
-555 FSIDINID
+555 FNIDINID
-563 NKFAPL
+563 NKFVPL
-569 VNPKTVFWRN
+569 IKPTTVFWRN

-597 LKGAIKGSITL
+597 LKGAINGSITL
-608 GHIDDIVDEHSD
+608 GHIDDRVDTESN
-620 QTNLRLYDTKQ
+620 QPNLRLYDNKS

-636 AKVINLTLPVSTKVA
+636 AKVINLTLPVSTKVSE
-651 DKAAIRYQ
+651 KAAIRYQ

-667 HVKLNQDLNTLNAQ
+667 QVKLNQDLNTQNAQ
-681 AYIFG
+681 AYIYG
-686 KYANHFSTSDSE
+686 HYVNHFSASDTE
-698 YFIVD
+698 FFIVD

-727 GNSKEIVDNFVSQP
+727 GNSTEIIDNFVAQP

-783 GYQLDDSGTEISL
+783 GYRLDDSGIEITL
-796 FAHVNAEYSHLV
+796 FAHVNAEYSHLI

-848 TQETTSDSNR
+848 TQDTTSDSNS
-858 INTTERFPLHE
+858 INATERFPLHE

-878 QPTQTK
+878 RPTQTK

>member
-1 MTEIESPKIV
+1 MTQIESPKIV
-11 KKKLFSPIWLLPV
+11 KKKLFSPIWLLPI

-131 PGDGRSATIFEAQ
+131 PGDGRSATEFEAQ

-222 KIDASLSGVK
+222 KIDASLAGIK

-250 GSNTLKAE
+250 GSYTEKAQ
-258 NGDVYTLYDDEVTA
+258 NGDAYILYQDELSA
-272 IGGVHFRLTAAD
+272 IGGVHFSLIATD
-284 SEDVNEGTAIIY
+284 NDGVNEGTSIIY
-296 RGVIIG
+296 RGIAIG
-302 EIEKVTLTETGV
+302 EIEKVSLTDTGV
-314 EFLARVEHQYQ
+314 QFSARVEHQYQ
-325 ALITNDSQ
+325 GLITSDSQ
-333 FWLSGAELSLK
+333 FWLSGADLSLK
-344 GVKHLGRLVTGSVI
+344 GIKNLSRLVTGSVI
-358 NVLPGTQDSAEAE
+358 NVLPGTQASDKA
-371 TMQFNLASQA
+371 MQFELASEA
-381 PDLLTQDKLSL
+381 PDLLSQAKLKL
-392 TVVANTHTGISNGA
+392 TVVANTHTGVSNGA

-416 SITSI
+416 QITSI
-421 NLSQDFSAVEY
+421 NLSKDFSTVEY
-432 HIEILPEFK
+432 QIEILPEFK

-454 ALAINASLDG
+454 ALAVDASLAG
-464 ISVNTRD
+464 IKVKTRD

-484 GNNKTLIPAN
+484 SNSATLIAPN
-494 SKLTLHESIE
+494 STLPLHESIE
-504 SAQTL
+504 SAQVL
-509 YAQQQMTHFSL
+509 YAQQQMTHFTL

-526 DLAEGSPI
+526 DLTEGSPI

-541 GAVNKVNWFAKTDK
+541 GSVNKINWFAKTDK
-555 FSIDINID
+555 FNIDISID
-563 NKFAPL
+563 NKFVAL
-569 VNPKTVFWRN
+569 VKANTVFWRN

-597 LKGAIKGSITL
+597 LKGAINGSIAL
-608 GHIDDIVDEHSD
+608 GHIDETANPQIT
-620 QTNLRLYDTKQ
+620 QPNLRLYDTKS

-636 AKVINLTLPVSTKVA
+636 AKVINLILPVSTKVA
-651 DKAAIRYQ
+651 EKAAIRYQ
-659 GHKIGEVS
+659 GHKIGEIS
-667 HVKLNQDLNTLNAQ
+667 HVKLNQDLTTINAQ
-681 AYIFG
+681 AYIYG
-686 KYANHFSTSDSE
+686 QYANHFSASDSE

-727 GNSKEIVDNFVSQP
+727 GNSLELVDSFVAQP
-741 HSSFEATVP
+741 HANFEASVP
-750 KDALAFQ
+750 KDALSFQ

-783 GYQLDDSGTEISL
+783 GYQLDKSGIEITL
-796 FAHVNAEYSHLV
+796 FAHVNAEYSHLI
-808 NQTSQFWDA
+808 NQSSQFWDA
-817 SGIKLDVG
+817 SGIKLDIG

-848 TQETTSDSNR
+848 TRDTTSDSNG
-858 INTTERFPLHE
+858 IDATSRFPLHK
-869 NMQDEWAQW
+869 NMQDEWIQW
-878 QPTQTK
+878 QPLQTK

>member
-1 MTEIESPKIV
+1 MTQIESPKIV
-11 KKKLFSPIWLLPV
+11 KKKLFSPIWLLPI

-131 PGDGRSATIFEAQ
+131 PGDGRSATEFEAQ

-222 KIDASLSGVK
+222 KIDASLAGIK

-250 GSNTLKAE
+250 GSYTEKAQ
-258 NGDVYTLYDDEVTA
+258 NGDAYILYQDELSA
-272 IGGVHFRLTAAD
+272 IGGVHFSLIATD
-284 SEDVNEGTAIIY
+284 NDGVNEGTSIIY
-296 RGVIIG
+296 RGIAIG
-302 EIEKVTLTETGV
+302 EIEKVSLTDTGV
-314 EFLARVEHQYQ
+314 QFSARVEHQYQ
-325 ALITNDSQ
+325 GLITSDSQ
-333 FWLSGAELSLK
+333 FWLSGADLSLK
-344 GVKHLGRLVTGSVI
+344 GIKNLSRLVTGSVI
-358 NVLPGTQDSAEAE
+358 NVLPGTQASDKA
-371 TMQFNLASQA
+371 MQFELASEA
-381 PDLLTQDKLSL
+381 PDLLTQAKLKL
-392 TVVANTHTGISNGA
+392 TVVANTHTGVSNGA

-416 SITSI
+416 QITSI
-421 NLSQDFSAVEY
+421 NLSKDFSTVEY
-432 HIEILPEFK
+432 QIEILPEFK

-454 ALAINASLDG
+454 ALAVDASLAG
-464 ISVNTRD
+464 IKVKTRD

-484 GNNKTLIPAN
+484 SNSATLIAPN
-494 SKLTLHESIE
+494 STLPLHESIE
-504 SAQTL
+504 SAQVL
-509 YAQQQMTHFSL
+509 YAQQQMTHFTL

-526 DLAEGSPI
+526 DLTEGSPI

-541 GAVNKVNWFAKTDK
+541 GSVNKINWFAKTDK
-555 FSIDINID
+555 FNIDISID
-563 NKFAPL
+563 NKFVAL
-569 VNPKTVFWRN
+569 VKANTVFWRN

-597 LKGAIKGSITL
+597 LKGAINGSIAL
-608 GHIDDIVDEHSD
+608 GHIDETANPQIT
-620 QTNLRLYDTKQ
+620 QPNLRLYDTKS

-636 AKVINLTLPVSTKVA
+636 AKVINLILPVSTKVA
-651 DKAAIRYQ
+651 EKAAIRYQ
-659 GHKIGEVS
+659 GHKIGEIS
-667 HVKLNQDLNTLNAQ
+667 HVKLNQDLTTINAQ
-681 AYIFG
+681 AYIYG
-686 KYANHFSTSDSE
+686 QYANHFSASDSE

-727 GNSKEIVDNFVSQP
+727 GNSLELVDSFVAQP
-741 HSSFEATVP
+741 HANFEASVP
-750 KDALAFQ
+750 KDALSFQ

-783 GYQLDDSGTEISL
+783 GYQLDKSGIEITL
-796 FAHVNAEYSHLV
+796 FAHVNAEYSHLI
-808 NQTSQFWDA
+808 NQSSQFWDA
-817 SGIKLDVG
+817 SGIKLDIG

-848 TQETTSDSNR
+848 TRDTTSDSNG
-858 INTTERFPLHE
+858 IDATSRFPLHK
-869 NMQDEWAQW
+869 NMQDEWIQW
-878 QPTQTK
+878 QPLQTK

>member
-1 MTEIESPKIV
+1 MTQIESPKIV

-92 RADPFLNKNTLFW
+92 RADPFLNKNSLFW

-131 PGDGRSATIFEAQ
+131 PGDGRSATEFEAQ

-150 LPGSEGIMIELKS
+150 LPGSEGIMVELKAL
-163 PKLGSIDVGSP
+163 KLGSIDVGSP

-201 VQEQYAHLVNKDSHF
+201 VQEQYAHLVNKDSRF

-222 KIDASLSGVK
+222 KIDASLAGIK

-250 GSNTLKAE
+250 GSYTEKAQ
-258 NGDVYTLYDDEVTA
+258 NGDAYTLYEDEVTA
-272 IGGVHFRLTAAD
+272 IGGVHFSLTAAGSD
-284 SEDVNEGTAIIY
+284 DVKQGTSIIY
-296 RGVIIG
+296 RGIAIG
-302 EIEKVTLTETGV
+302 EIENVTLTDTGV
-314 EFLARVEHQYQ
+314 LFIARVEHPYK
-325 ALITNDSQ
+325 ALITADSQ

-344 GVKHLGRLVTGSVI
+344 GVKHVSRLVTGNVI
-358 NVLPGTQDSAEAE
+358 NVLPGTQDSVDA
-371 TMQFNLASQA
+371 MQFELASHA
-381 PDLLTQDKLSL
+381 PDLLTQDKLKL
-392 TVVANTHTGISNGA
+392 TIVANTHTGVSNGA

-416 SITSI
+416 QIIGIS
-421 NLSQDFSAVEY
+421 LSKDFSTVEY
-432 HIEILPEFK
+432 QIEILPEFK
-441 NLLTKGSF
+441 NLVTKGSF
-449 FIPES
+449 FVPES

-464 ISVNTRD
+464 IKVKTRD

-484 GNNKTLIPAN
+484 GSNKTLITAN
-494 SKLTLHESIE
+494 STLTLHESIE

-509 YAQQQMTHFSL
+509 YAQQQMTHFTL

-526 DLAEGSPI
+526 DLSEGSPI

-541 GAVNKVNWFAKTDK
+541 GSVNNINWFAKTDK
-555 FSIDINID
+555 FNIDINID
-563 NKFAPL
+563 NRFTALIKT
-569 VNPKTVFWRN
+569 NTVFWRN

-597 LKGAIKGSITL
+597 LKGAINGSITL
-608 GHIDDIVDEHSD
+608 GHIDDTVDTHSN
-620 QTNLRLYDTKQ
+620 QPNLRLYDTKS
-631 LALMQ
+631 LALLQ
-636 AKVINLTLPVSTKVA
+636 AKVIHLTLPVSTKVA
-651 DKAAIRYQ
+651 EKAAIRYQ

-667 HVKLNQDLNTLNAQ
+667 YVKLNQDLNTLNAQ
-681 AYIFG
+681 AYIYG
-686 KYANHFSTSDSE
+686 QYASHFSAIDSE

-727 GNSKEIVDNFVSQP
+727 GDSLELVDNFIAQP
-741 HSSFEATVP
+741 HSNFEATVP

-768 GTPLFFRGIKVGQID
+768 GTPLFFRGIKVGQVD
-783 GYQLDDSGTEISL
+783 GYQLDDSGTEITV
-796 FAHVNAEYSHLV
+796 FAHVNAEYGHLI
-808 NQTSQFWDA
+808 NQSSQFWDA

-848 TQETTSDSNR
+848 TRDATSNSNR
-858 INTTERFPLHE
+858 IDASSRFALHK
-869 NMQDEWAQW
+869 NMQDEWTQW
-878 QPTQTK
+878 RPTQAK

>member
-1 MTEIESPKIV
+1 MTQIESPKIV
-11 KKKLFSPIWLLPV
+11 KKKLFSPIWLLPI

-131 PGDGRSATIFEAQ
+131 PGDGRSATEFEAQ

-222 KIDASLSGVK
+222 KIDASLAGIK

-250 GSNTLKAE
+250 GSYTEKAQ
-258 NGDVYTLYDDEVTA
+258 NGDAYILYQDELSA
-272 IGGVHFRLTAAD
+272 IGGVHFSLTATD
-284 SEDVNEGTAIIY
+284 NDGVNEGTSIIY
-296 RGVIIG
+296 RGIAIG
-302 EIEKVTLTETGV
+302 EIEKVSLTDTGV
-314 EFLARVEHQYQ
+314 QFSARVEHQYQ
-325 ALITNDSQ
+325 GLITSDSQ
-333 FWLSGAELSLK
+333 FWLSGADLSLK
-344 GVKHLGRLVTGSVI
+344 GIKNLSRLVTGSVI
-358 NVLPGTQDSAEAE
+358 NVLPGTQASDKA
-371 TMQFNLASQA
+371 MQFELASEA
-381 PDLLTQDKLSL
+381 PDLLTQAKLKL
-392 TVVANTHTGISNGA
+392 TVVANTHTGVSNGA

-416 SITSI
+416 QITSI
-421 NLSQDFSAVEY
+421 NLSKDFSTVEY
-432 HIEILPEFK
+432 QIEILPEFK

-454 ALAINASLDG
+454 ALAVDASLAG
-464 ISVNTRD
+464 IKVKTRD

-484 GNNKTLIPAN
+484 SNSATLIAPN
-494 SKLTLHESIE
+494 STLPLHESIE
-504 SAQTL
+504 SAQVL
-509 YAQQQMTHFSL
+509 YAQQQMTHFTL

-526 DLAEGSPI
+526 DLTEGSPI

-541 GAVNKVNWFAKTDK
+541 GSVNKINWFAKTDK
-555 FSIDINID
+555 FNIDISID
-563 NKFAPL
+563 NKFVAL
-569 VNPKTVFWRN
+569 VKANTVFWRN

-597 LKGAIKGSITL
+597 LKGAINGSIAL
-608 GHIDDIVDEHSD
+608 GHIDETANPQIT
-620 QTNLRLYDTKQ
+620 QPNLRLYDTKS

-636 AKVINLTLPVSTKVA
+636 AKVINLILPVSTKLA
-651 DKAAIRYQ
+651 EKAAIRYQ
-659 GHKIGEVS
+659 GHKIGEIS
-667 HVKLNQDLNTLNAQ
+667 HVKLNQDLTTINAQ
-681 AYIFG
+681 AYIYG
-686 KYANHFSTSDSE
+686 QYANHFSASDSE

-727 GNSKEIVDNFVSQP
+727 GNSLELVDSFVAQP
-741 HSSFEATVP
+741 HANFEASVP
-750 KDALAFQ
+750 KDALSFQ

-783 GYQLDDSGTEISL
+783 GYQLDKSGIEITL
-796 FAHVNAEYSHLV
+796 FAHVNAEYSHLI
-808 NQTSQFWDA
+808 NQSSQFWDA
-817 SGIKLDVG
+817 SGIKLDIG

-848 TQETTSDSNR
+848 TRDTTSDSNG
-858 INTTERFPLHE
+858 IDATSRFPLHK
-869 NMQDEWAQW
+869 NMQDEWIQW
-878 QPTQTK
+878 QPLQTK

>member
-1 MTEIESPKIV
+1 MTQIESPKIV
-11 KKKLFSPIWLLPV
+11 KKKLFSPIWLLPI

-131 PGDGRSATIFEAQ
+131 PGDGRSATEFEAQ

-222 KIDASLSGVK
+222 KIDASLAGIK

-250 GSNTLKAE
+250 GSYTEKAQ
-258 NGDVYTLYDDEVTA
+258 NGDAYILYQDELSA
-272 IGGVHFRLTAAD
+272 IGGVHFSLTATD
-284 SEDVNEGTAIIY
+284 NDGVNEGTSIIY
-296 RGVIIG
+296 RGIAIG
-302 EIEKVTLTETGV
+302 EIEKVSLTDTGV
-314 EFLARVEHQYQ
+314 QFSARVEHQYQ
-325 ALITNDSQ
+325 GLITSDSQ
-333 FWLSGAELSLK
+333 FWLSGADLSLK
-344 GVKHLGRLVTGSVI
+344 GIKNLSRLVTGSVI
-358 NVLPGTQDSAEAE
+358 NVLPGTQESDKA
-371 TMQFNLASQA
+371 MQFELASEA
-381 PDLLTQDKLSL
+381 PDLLTQAKLKL
-392 TVVANTHTGISNGA
+392 TVVANTHTGVSNGA

-416 SITSI
+416 QITSI
-421 NLSQDFSAVEY
+421 NLSKDFSTVEY
-432 HIEILPEFK
+432 QIEILPEFK

-454 ALAINASLDG
+454 ALAVDASLAG
-464 ISVNTRD
+464 IKVKTRD

-484 GNNKTLIPAN
+484 SNSATLIAPN
-494 SKLTLHESIE
+494 STLPLHESIE
-504 SAQTL
+504 SAQVL
-509 YAQQQMTHFSL
+509 YAQQQMTHFTL

-526 DLAEGSPI
+526 DLTEGSPI

-541 GAVNKVNWFAKTDK
+541 GSVNKINWFAKTDK
-555 FSIDINID
+555 FNIDISID
-563 NKFAPL
+563 NKFVAL
-569 VNPKTVFWRN
+569 VKANTVFWRN

-597 LKGAIKGSITL
+597 LKGAINGSIAL
-608 GHIDDIVDEHSD
+608 GHIDETANPQIT
-620 QTNLRLYDTKQ
+620 QPNLRLYDTKS

-636 AKVINLTLPVSTKVA
+636 AKVINLILPVSTKVA
-651 DKAAIRYQ
+651 EKAAIRYQ
-659 GHKIGEVS
+659 GHKIGEIS
-667 HVKLNQDLNTLNAQ
+667 HVKLNQDLTTINAQ
-681 AYIFG
+681 AYIYG
-686 KYANHFSTSDSE
+686 QYANHFSASDSE

-727 GNSKEIVDNFVSQP
+727 GNSLELVDSFVAQP
-741 HSSFEATVP
+741 HANFEASVP
-750 KDALAFQ
+750 KDALSFQ

-783 GYQLDDSGTEISL
+783 GYQLDKSGIEITL
-796 FAHVNAEYSHLV
+796 FAHVNAEYSHLI
-808 NQTSQFWDA
+808 NQSSQFWDA
-817 SGIKLDVG
+817 SGIKLDIG

-848 TQETTSDSNR
+848 TRDTTSDSNG
-858 INTTERFPLHE
+858 IDATSRFPLHK
-869 NMQDEWAQW
+869 NMQDEWIQW
-878 QPTQTK
+878 RPLQTK

>member
-1 MTEIESPKIV
+1 MTQIESPKIV

-50 SAAGIDI
+50 SATGIDI
-57 GKTLVKYQGLSV
+57 GKTLVKYQGLTV

-79 DLKGVNVKVVMDY
+79 DLKGVNVKVIMDY

-123 SGNYIAIQ
+123 SGNYIALQ
-131 PGDGRSATIFEAQ
+131 PGDGRSATVFEAQ

-150 LPGSEGIMIELKS
+150 LPGSEGLMIELKS

-174 VFFRQAPVGSVVS
+174 VFYRQAPVGSIVS

-222 KIDASLSGVK
+222 KIDASLAGIK

-250 GSNTLKAE
+250 GSYTEKAQ
-258 NGDVYTLYDDEVTA
+258 NGDVYNLYEDELTA
-272 IGGVHFRLTAAD
+272 IGGVHFDLTASS
-284 SEDVNEGTAIIY
+284 SEDVNEGTAITY
-296 RGVIIG
+296 RGIVIG
-302 EIEKVTLTETGV
+302 EIEKVTLTDTGV
-314 EFLARVEHQYQ
+314 KLIARVEHHYK

-333 FWLSGAELSLK
+333 FWISGAELSLK
-344 GVKHLGRLVTGSVI
+344 GVKNISRLVTGSVI
-358 NVLPGTQDSAEAE
+358 NVLPGTQITEEA
-371 TMQFNLASQA
+371 MQFELASHA
-381 PDLLTQDKLSL
+381 PDLLSQDKLKL
-392 TVVANTHTGISNGA
+392 TVVATTHTGVSNGA

-416 SITSI
+416 QITSI
-421 NLSQDFSAVEY
+421 GLSKDFSTVEY
-432 HIEILPEFK
+432 NIEIQPEFK
-441 NLLTKGSF
+441 SLLTKGSF
-449 FIPES
+449 FVPES
-454 ALAINASLDG
+454 AIAINASLEG
-464 ISVNTRD
+464 VNVKTRD
-471 VTTMLEGAISLIP
+471 LTTMLEGAISLIP
-484 GNNKTLIPAN
+484 GNSEMLLSAN
-494 SKLTLHESIE
+494 STLTLHESIE

-509 YAQQQMTHFSL
+509 YAQQQLTPFTL

-541 GAVNKVNWFAKTDK
+541 GSVNKVNWLAKTDK
-555 FSIDINID
+555 FNIDINID
-563 NKFAPL
+563 NKFVPL
-569 VNPKTVFWRN
+569 IKPTTVFWRN

-597 LKGAIKGSITL
+597 LKGAINGSITL
-608 GHIDDIVDEHSD
+608 GHIDDRVDTESN
-620 QTNLRLYDTKQ
+620 QPNLRLYDNKS

-636 AKVINLTLPVSTKVA
+636 AKVINLTLPVSTKVSE
-651 DKAAIRYQ
+651 KAAIRYQ

-667 HVKLNQDLNTLNAQ
+667 QVKLNQDLNTQNAQ
-681 AYIFG
+681 AYIYG
-686 KYANHFSTSDSE
+686 HYVNHFSASDTE
-698 YFIVD
+698 FFIVD

-727 GNSKEIVDNFVSQP
+727 GNSTEIIDNFVAQP

-783 GYQLDDSGTEISL
+783 GYRLDDSGIEITL
-796 FAHVNAEYSHLV
+796 FAHVNAEYSHLI

-848 TQETTSDSNR
+848 TQDTTSDSNR
-858 INTTERFPLHE
+858 INATERFPLHE

-878 QPTQTK
+878 RPTQTK

>member
-1 MTEIESPKIV
+1 MTQIESPKIV
-11 KKKLFSPIWLLPV
+11 KKKLFSPIWLLPI

-131 PGDGRSATIFEAQ
+131 PGDGRSATEFEAQ

-222 KIDASLSGVK
+222 KIDASLAGIK

-250 GSNTLKAE
+250 GSYTEKAQ
-258 NGDVYTLYDDEVTA
+258 NGDAYILYQDELSA
-272 IGGVHFRLTAAD
+272 IGGVHFSLTATD
-284 SEDVNEGTAIIY
+284 NDGVNEGTSIIY
-296 RGVIIG
+296 RGIAIG
-302 EIEKVTLTETGV
+302 EIEKVSLTDTGV
-314 EFLARVEHQYQ
+314 QFSARVEHQYQ
-325 ALITNDSQ
+325 GLITSDSQ
-333 FWLSGAELSLK
+333 FWLSGADLSLK
-344 GVKHLGRLVTGSVI
+344 GIKNLSRLVTGSVI
-358 NVLPGTQDSAEAE
+358 NVLPGTQASDKA
-371 TMQFNLASQA
+371 MQFELASEA
-381 PDLLTQDKLSL
+381 PDLLTQAKLKL
-392 TVVANTHTGISNGA
+392 TVVANTHTGVSNGA

-416 SITSI
+416 QITSI
-421 NLSQDFSAVEY
+421 NLSKDFSTVEY
-432 HIEILPEFK
+432 QIEILPEFK

-454 ALAINASLDG
+454 ALAVDASLAG
-464 ISVNTRD
+464 IKVKTRD

-484 GNNKTLIPAN
+484 SNSATLIAPN
-494 SKLTLHESIE
+494 STLPLHESIE
-504 SAQTL
+504 SAQVL
-509 YAQQQMTHFSL
+509 YAQQQMTHFTL

-526 DLAEGSPI
+526 DLTEGSPI

-541 GAVNKVNWFAKTDK
+541 GSVNKINWFAKTDK
-555 FSIDINID
+555 FNIDISID
-563 NKFAPL
+563 NKFVAL
-569 VNPKTVFWRN
+569 VKANTVFWRN

-597 LKGAIKGSITL
+597 LKGAINGSIAL
-608 GHIDDIVDEHSD
+608 GHIDETANPQIT
-620 QTNLRLYDTKQ
+620 QPNLRLYDTKS

-636 AKVINLTLPVSTKVA
+636 AKVINLILPVSTKVA
-651 DKAAIRYQ
+651 EKAAIRYQ
-659 GHKIGEVS
+659 GHKIGEIS
-667 HVKLNQDLNTLNAQ
+667 HVKLNQDLTTINAQ
-681 AYIFG
+681 AYIYG
-686 KYANHFSTSDSE
+686 QYANHFSASDSE

-727 GNSKEIVDNFVSQP
+727 GNSLELVDSFVAQP
-741 HSSFEATVP
+741 HANFEASVP
-750 KDALAFQ
+750 KDALSFQ

-783 GYQLDDSGTEISL
+783 GYQLDKSGIEITL
-796 FAHVNAEYSHLV
+796 FAHVNAEYSHLI
-808 NQTSQFWDA
+808 NQSSQFWDA
-817 SGIKLDVG
+817 SGIKLDIG

-848 TQETTSDSNR
+848 TRDTTSDSNG
-858 INTTERFPLHE
+858 IDATSRFPLHK
-869 NMQDEWAQW
+869 NMQDEWIQW
-878 QPTQTK
+878 RPLQTK

>member
-1 MTEIESPKIV
+1 MTQIESPKIV
-11 KKKLFSPIWLLPV
+11 KKKLFSPIWLLPI

-131 PGDGRSATIFEAQ
+131 PGDGRSATEFEAQ

-222 KIDASLSGVK
+222 KIDASLAGIK

-250 GSNTLKAE
+250 GSYTEKAQ
-258 NGDVYTLYDDEVTA
+258 NGDAYILYQDELSA
-272 IGGVHFRLTAAD
+272 IGGVHFSLTATD
-284 SEDVNEGTAIIY
+284 NDGVNEGTSIIY
-296 RGVIIG
+296 RGIAIG
-302 EIEKVTLTETGV
+302 EIEKVSLTDTGV
-314 EFLARVEHQYQ
+314 QFSARVEHQYQ
-325 ALITNDSQ
+325 GLITSDSQ
-333 FWLSGAELSLK
+333 FWLSGADLSLK
-344 GVKHLGRLVTGSVI
+344 GIKNLSRLVTGSVI
-358 NVLPGTQDSAEAE
+358 NVLPGTQASDKA
-371 TMQFNLASQA
+371 MQFELASEA
-381 PDLLTQDKLSL
+381 PDLLTQAKLKL
-392 TVVANTHTGISNGA
+392 TVVANTHTGVSNGA

-416 SITSI
+416 QITSI
-421 NLSQDFSAVEY
+421 NLSKDFSTVEY
-432 HIEILPEFK
+432 QIEILPEFK

-454 ALAINASLDG
+454 ALAVDASLAG
-464 ISVNTRD
+464 IKVKTRD

-484 GNNKTLIPAN
+484 SNSATLIAPN
-494 SKLTLHESIE
+494 STLPLHESIE
-504 SAQTL
+504 SEQVL
-509 YAQQQMTHFSL
+509 YAQQQMTHFTL

-526 DLAEGSPI
+526 DLTEGSPI

-541 GAVNKVNWFAKTDK
+541 GSVNKINWFAKTDK
-555 FSIDINID
+555 FNIDISID
-563 NKFAPL
+563 NKFVAL
-569 VNPKTVFWRN
+569 VKANTVFWRN

-597 LKGAIKGSITL
+597 LKGAINGSIAL
-608 GHIDDIVDEHSD
+608 GHIDETANPQIT
-620 QTNLRLYDTKQ
+620 QPNLRLYDTKS

-636 AKVINLTLPVSTKVA
+636 AKVINLILPVSTKVA
-651 DKAAIRYQ
+651 EKAAIRYQ
-659 GHKIGEVS
+659 GHKIGEIS
-667 HVKLNQDLNTLNAQ
+667 HVKLNQDLTTINAQ
-681 AYIFG
+681 AYIYG
-686 KYANHFSTSDSE
+686 QYANHFSASDSE

-727 GNSKEIVDNFVSQP
+727 GNSLELVDNFVAQP
-741 HSSFEATVP
+741 HANFEASVP
-750 KDALAFQ
+750 KDALSFQ

-783 GYQLDDSGTEISL
+783 GYQLDKSGIEITL
-796 FAHVNAEYSHLV
+796 FAHVNAEYSHLI
-808 NQTSQFWDA
+808 NQSSQFWDA
-817 SGIKLDVG
+817 SGIKLDIG

-848 TQETTSDSNR
+848 TRDTTSDSNG
-858 INTTERFPLHE
+858 IDATSRFPLHK
-869 NMQDEWAQW
+869 NMQDEWIQW
-878 QPTQTK
+878 QPLQTK

>member
-1 MTEIESPKIV
+1 MTQIESPKIV
-11 KKKLFSPIWLLPV
+11 KKKLFSPIWLLPI

-131 PGDGRSATIFEAQ
+131 PGDGRSATEFEAQ

-222 KIDASLSGVK
+222 KIDASLAGIK

-250 GSNTLKAE
+250 GSYTEKAQ
-258 NGDVYTLYDDEVTA
+258 NGDAYILYQDELSA
-272 IGGVHFRLTAAD
+272 IGGVHFSLTATD
-284 SEDVNEGTAIIY
+284 NDGVNEGTSIIY
-296 RGVIIG
+296 RGIAIG
-302 EIEKVTLTETGV
+302 EIEKVSLTDTGV
-314 EFLARVEHQYQ
+314 QFSARVEHQYQ
-325 ALITNDSQ
+325 GLITSDSQ
-333 FWLSGAELSLK
+333 FWLSGADLSLK
-344 GVKHLGRLVTGSVI
+344 GIKNLSRLVTGSVI
-358 NVLPGTQDSAEAE
+358 NVLPGTQASDKA
-371 TMQFNLASQA
+371 MQFELASEA
-381 PDLLTQDKLSL
+381 PDLLTQAKLKL
-392 TVVANTHTGISNGA
+392 TIVANTHTGVSNGA

-416 SITSI
+416 QITSI
-421 NLSQDFSAVEY
+421 NLSKDFSTVEY
-432 HIEILPEFK
+432 QIEILPEFK

-454 ALAINASLDG
+454 ALAVDASLAG
-464 ISVNTRD
+464 IKVKTRD

-484 GNNKTLIPAN
+484 SNSATLIAPN
-494 SKLTLHESIE
+494 STLPLHESIE
-504 SAQTL
+504 SAQVL
-509 YAQQQMTHFSL
+509 YAQQQMTHFTL

-526 DLAEGSPI
+526 DLTEGSPI

-541 GAVNKVNWFAKTDK
+541 GSVNKINWFAKTDK
-555 FSIDINID
+555 FNIDISID
-563 NKFAPL
+563 NKFVAL
-569 VNPKTVFWRN
+569 VKANTVFWRN

-597 LKGAIKGSITL
+597 LKGAINGSIAL
-608 GHIDDIVDEHSD
+608 GHIDETANLQIT
-620 QTNLRLYDTKQ
+620 QPNLRLYDTKS

-636 AKVINLTLPVSTKVA
+636 AKVINLILPVSTKVA
-651 DKAAIRYQ
+651 EKAAIRYQ
-659 GHKIGEVS
+659 GHKIGEIS
-667 HVKLNQDLNTLNAQ
+667 HVKLNQDLTTINAQ
-681 AYIFG
+681 AYIYG
-686 KYANHFSTSDSE
+686 QYANHFSASDSE

-727 GNSKEIVDNFVSQP
+727 GNSLELVDSFVAQP
-741 HSSFEATVP
+741 HANFEASVP
-750 KDALAFQ
+750 KDALSFQ

-783 GYQLDDSGTEISL
+783 GYQLDKSGIEITL
-796 FAHVNAEYSHLV
+796 FAHVNAEYSHLI
-808 NQTSQFWDA
+808 NQSSQFWDA
-817 SGIKLDVG
+817 SGIKLDIG

-848 TQETTSDSNR
+848 TRDTTSDSNG
-858 INTTERFPLHE
+858 IDATSRFPLHK
-869 NMQDEWAQW
+869 NMQDEWIQW
-878 QPTQTK
+878 QPLQTK

>member
-1 MTEIESPKIV
+1 MTQIESPKIV
-11 KKKLFSPIWLLPV
+11 KKKLFSPIWLLPI

-131 PGDGRSATIFEAQ
+131 PGDGRSATEFEAQ

-222 KIDASLSGVK
+222 KIDASLAGIK

-250 GSNTLKAE
+250 GSYTEKAQ
-258 NGDVYTLYDDEVTA
+258 NGDAYILYQDELSA
-272 IGGVHFRLTAAD
+272 IGGVHFSLTATD
-284 SEDVNEGTAIIY
+284 NDGVNEGTSIIY
-296 RGVIIG
+296 RGIAIG
-302 EIEKVTLTETGV
+302 EIEKVSLTDTGV
-314 EFLARVEHQYQ
+314 QFSARVEHQYQ
-325 ALITNDSQ
+325 GLITSDSQ
-333 FWLSGAELSLK
+333 FWLSGADLSLK
-344 GVKHLGRLVTGSVI
+344 GIKNLSRLVTGSVI
-358 NVLPGTQDSAEAE
+358 NVLPGTQASDKA
-371 TMQFNLASQA
+371 MQFELASEA
-381 PDLLTQDKLSL
+381 PDLLTQAKLKL
-392 TVVANTHTGISNGA
+392 TVVANTHTGVSNGA

-416 SITSI
+416 QITSI
-421 NLSQDFSAVEY
+421 NLSKDFSTVEY
-432 HIEILPEFK
+432 QIEILPEFK

-454 ALAINASLDG
+454 ALAVDASLAG
-464 ISVNTRD
+464 IKVKTRD

-484 GNNKTLIPAN
+484 SNSATLIAPN
-494 SKLTLHESIE
+494 STLPLHESIE
-504 SAQTL
+504 SAQVL
-509 YAQQQMTHFSL
+509 YAQQQMTHFTL

-526 DLAEGSPI
+526 DLTEGSPI

-541 GAVNKVNWFAKTDK
+541 GSVNKINWFAKTDK
-555 FSIDINID
+555 FNIDISID
-563 NKFAPL
+563 NKFVAL
-569 VNPKTVFWRN
+569 VKANTVFWRN

-597 LKGAIKGSITL
+597 LKGAINGSIAL
-608 GHIDDIVDEHSD
+608 GHIDETANPQIT
-620 QTNLRLYDTKQ
+620 QPNLRLYDTKS

-636 AKVINLTLPVSTKVA
+636 AKVINLILPVSTKVA
-651 DKAAIRYQ
+651 EKAAIRYQ
-659 GHKIGEVS
+659 GHKIGEIS
-667 HVKLNQDLNTLNAQ
+667 HVKLNQDLTTINAQ
-681 AYIFG
+681 AYIYG
-686 KYANHFSTSDSE
+686 QYANHFSASDSE

-727 GNSKEIVDNFVSQP
+727 GNSLELVDSFVAQP
-741 HSSFEATVP
+741 HANFEASVP
-750 KDALAFQ
+750 KDALSFQ

-783 GYQLDDSGTEISL
+783 GYQLDKSGIEITL
-796 FAHVNAEYSHLV
+796 FAHVNAEYSHLI
-808 NQTSQFWDA
+808 NQSSQFWDA
-817 SGIKLDVG
+817 SGIKLDIG

-848 TQETTSDSNR
+848 THDTTSGSNG
-858 INTTERFPLHE
+858 IDATSRFPLHK
-869 NMQDEWAQW
+869 NMQDEWIQW
-878 QPTQTK
+878 QPLQTK

>member
-1 MTEIESPKIV
+1 MTQIESPKIV
-11 KKKLFSPIWLLPV
+11 KKKLFSPIWLLPI

-131 PGDGRSATIFEAQ
+131 PGDGRSATEFEAQ

-222 KIDASLSGVK
+222 KIDASLAGIK

-250 GSNTLKAE
+250 GSYTEKAQ
-258 NGDVYTLYDDEVTA
+258 NGDAYILYQDELSA
-272 IGGVHFRLTAAD
+272 IGGVHFSLTATD
-284 SEDVNEGTAIIY
+284 NDGVNEGTSIIY
-296 RGVIIG
+296 RGIAIG
-302 EIEKVTLTETGV
+302 EIEKVSLTDTGV
-314 EFLARVEHQYQ
+314 QFSARVEHQYQ
-325 ALITNDSQ
+325 GLITSDSQ
-333 FWLSGAELSLK
+333 FWLSGADLSLK
-344 GVKHLGRLVTGSVI
+344 GIKNLSRLVTGSVI
-358 NVLPGTQDSAEAE
+358 NVLPGTQASDKA
-371 TMQFNLASQA
+371 MQFELASEA
-381 PDLLTQDKLSL
+381 PDLLTQAKLKL
-392 TVVANTHTGISNGA
+392 TVVANTHTGVSNGA

-416 SITSI
+416 QITSI
-421 NLSQDFSAVEY
+421 NLSKDFSTVEY
-432 HIEILPEFK
+432 QIEILPEFK

-454 ALAINASLDG
+454 ALAVDASLAG
-464 ISVNTRD
+464 IKVKTRD

-484 GNNKTLIPAN
+484 SNSATLIAPN
-494 SKLTLHESIE
+494 STLPLHESIE
-504 SAQTL
+504 SAQVL
-509 YAQQQMTHFSL
+509 YAQQQMTHFTL

-526 DLAEGSPI
+526 DLTEGSPI

-541 GAVNKVNWFAKTDK
+541 GSVNKINWFAKTDK
-555 FSIDINID
+555 FNIDISID
-563 NKFAPL
+563 NKFVAL
-569 VNPKTVFWRN
+569 VKANTVFWRN

-584 NASLAGVDINVAP
+584 NASIAGVDINVAP
-597 LKGAIKGSITL
+597 LKGAINGSIAL
-608 GHIDDIVDEHSD
+608 GHIDETANPQIT
-620 QTNLRLYDTKQ
+620 QPNLRLYDTKS

-636 AKVINLTLPVSTKVA
+636 AKVINLILPVSTKVA
-651 DKAAIRYQ
+651 EKAAIRYQ
-659 GHKIGEVS
+659 GHKIGEIS
-667 HVKLNQDLNTLNAQ
+667 HVKLNQDLTTINAQ
-681 AYIFG
+681 AYIYG
-686 KYANHFSTSDSE
+686 QYANHFSASDSE

-727 GNSKEIVDNFVSQP
+727 GNSLELVDSFVAQP
-741 HSSFEATVP
+741 HANFEASVP
-750 KDALAFQ
+750 KDALSFQ

-783 GYQLDDSGTEISL
+783 GYQLDKSGIEITL
-796 FAHVNAEYSHLV
+796 FAHVNAEYSHLI
-808 NQTSQFWDA
+808 NQSSQFWDA
-817 SGIKLDVG
+817 SGIKLDIG

-848 TQETTSDSNR
+848 TRDTTSDSNG
-858 INTTERFPLHE
+858 IDASSRFPLHK
-869 NMQDEWAQW
+869 NMQDEWIQW
-878 QPTQTK
+878 QPLQTK

>member
-1 MTEIESPKIV
+1 MTQIESPKIV
-11 KKKLFSPIWLLPV
+11 KKKLFSPIWLLPI

-131 PGDGRSATIFEAQ
+131 PGDGRSATEFEAQ

-222 KIDASLSGVK
+222 KIDASLAGIK

-250 GSNTLKAE
+250 GSYTEKAQ
-258 NGDVYTLYDDEVTA
+258 NGDAYILYQDELSA
-272 IGGVHFRLTAAD
+272 IGGVHFSLTATD
-284 SEDVNEGTAIIY
+284 NDGVNEGTSIIY
-296 RGVIIG
+296 RGIAIG
-302 EIEKVTLTETGV
+302 EIEKVSLTDTGV
-314 EFLARVEHQYQ
+314 QFSARVEHQYQ
-325 ALITNDSQ
+325 GLITSDSQ
-333 FWLSGAELSLK
+333 FWLSGADLSLK
-344 GVKHLGRLVTGSVI
+344 GIKNLSRLVTGSVI
-358 NVLPGTQDSAEAE
+358 NVLPGTQASDKA
-371 TMQFNLASQA
+371 MQFELASEA
-381 PDLLTQDKLSL
+381 PDLLTQAKLKL
-392 TVVANTHTGISNGA
+392 TVVANTHTGVSNGA

-416 SITSI
+416 QITSI
-421 NLSQDFSAVEY
+421 NLSKDFSTVEY
-432 HIEILPEFK
+432 QIEILPEFK

-454 ALAINASLDG
+454 ALAVDASLAG
-464 ISVNTRD
+464 IKVKTRD

-484 GNNKTLIPAN
+484 SNSATLIAPN
-494 SKLTLHESIE
+494 STLPLHESIE
-504 SAQTL
+504 SAQVL
-509 YAQQQMTHFSL
+509 YAQQQMTHFTL

-526 DLAEGSPI
+526 DLTEGSPI

-541 GAVNKVNWFAKTDK
+541 GSVNKINWFAKTDK
-555 FSIDINID
+555 FNIDISID
-563 NKFAPL
+563 NKFVAL
-569 VNPKTVFWRN
+569 VKANTVFWRN

-597 LKGAIKGSITL
+597 LKGAINGSIAL
-608 GHIDDIVDEHSD
+608 GHIDETANPQIT
-620 QTNLRLYDTKQ
+620 QPNLRLYDTKS

-636 AKVINLTLPVSTKVA
+636 AKVINLILPVSTKLA
-651 DKAAIRYQ
+651 EKAAIRYQ
-659 GHKIGEVS
+659 GHKIGEIS
-667 HVKLNQDLNTLNAQ
+667 HVKLNQDLTTINAQ
-681 AYIFG
+681 AYIYG
-686 KYANHFSTSDSE
+686 QYANHFSASDSE

-727 GNSKEIVDNFVSQP
+727 GNSLELVDSFVAQP
-741 HSSFEATVP
+741 HANFEASVP
-750 KDALAFQ
+750 KDALSFQ

-783 GYQLDDSGTEISL
+783 GYQLDKSGIEITL
-796 FAHVNAEYSHLV
+796 FAHVNAEYSHLI
-808 NQTSQFWDA
+808 NQSSQFWDA
-817 SGIKLDVG
+817 SGIKLDIG

-848 TQETTSDSNR
+848 TRDTTSDSNG
-858 INTTERFPLHE
+858 IDATSRFPLHK
-869 NMQDEWAQW
+869 NMQDEWIQW
-878 QPTQTK
+878 RPIQTK

>member
-1 MTEIESPKIV
+1 MTQIESPKIV
-11 KKKLFSPIWLLPV
+11 KKKLFSPIWLLPI

-131 PGDGRSATIFEAQ
+131 PGDGRSATEFEAQ

-222 KIDASLSGVK
+222 KIDASLAGIK

-250 GSNTLKAE
+250 GSYTEKAQ
-258 NGDVYTLYDDEVTA
+258 NGDAYILYQDELSA
-272 IGGVHFRLTAAD
+272 IGGVHFSLIATD
-284 SEDVNEGTAIIY
+284 NDGVNEGTSIIY
-296 RGVIIG
+296 RGIAIG
-302 EIEKVTLTETGV
+302 EIEKVSLTDTGV
-314 EFLARVEHQYQ
+314 QFSARVEHQYQ
-325 ALITNDSQ
+325 GLITSDSQ
-333 FWLSGAELSLK
+333 FWLSGADLSLK
-344 GVKHLGRLVTGSVI
+344 GIKNLSRLVTGSVI
-358 NVLPGTQDSAEAE
+358 NVLPGTQASDKA
-371 TMQFNLASQA
+371 MQFELASEA
-381 PDLLTQDKLSL
+381 PDLLSQAKLKL
-392 TVVANTHTGISNGA
+392 TVVANTHTGVSNGA

-416 SITSI
+416 QITSI
-421 NLSQDFSAVEY
+421 NLSKDFSTVEY
-432 HIEILPEFK
+432 QIEILPEFK

-454 ALAINASLDG
+454 ALAVDASLAG
-464 ISVNTRD
+464 IKVKTRD

-484 GNNKTLIPAN
+484 SNSATLIAPN
-494 SKLTLHESIE
+494 STLPLHESIE
-504 SAQTL
+504 SAQVL
-509 YAQQQMTHFSL
+509 YAQQQMTHFTL

-526 DLAEGSPI
+526 DLTEGSPI

-541 GAVNKVNWFAKTDK
+541 GSVNKINWFAKTDK
-555 FSIDINID
+555 FNIDISID
-563 NKFAPL
+563 NKFVAL
-569 VNPKTVFWRN
+569 VKANTVFWRN

-597 LKGAIKGSITL
+597 LKGAINGSIAL
-608 GHIDDIVDEHSD
+608 GHIDETANPQIT
-620 QTNLRLYDTKQ
+620 QPNLRLYDTKS

-636 AKVINLTLPVSTKVA
+636 AKVINLILPVSTKVA
-651 DKAAIRYQ
+651 EKAAIRYQ
-659 GHKIGEVS
+659 GHKIGEIS
-667 HVKLNQDLNTLNAQ
+667 HVKLNQDLTTINAQ
-681 AYIFG
+681 AYIYG
-686 KYANHFSTSDSE
+686 QYANHFSASDSE

-727 GNSKEIVDNFVSQP
+727 GNSLELVDSFVAQP
-741 HSSFEATVP
+741 HANFEASVP
-750 KDALAFQ
+750 KDALSFQ

-783 GYQLDDSGTEISL
+783 GYQLDKSGIEITL
-796 FAHVNAEYSHLV
+796 FAHVNAEYSHLI
-808 NQTSQFWDA
+808 NQSSQFWDA
-817 SGIKLDVG
+817 SGIKLDIG

-848 TQETTSDSNR
+848 TRDTTSDSNG
-858 INTTERFPLHE
+858 IDASSRFPLHK
-869 NMQDEWAQW
+869 NMQDEWIQW
-878 QPTQTK
+878 QPLQTK

>member
-1 MTEIESPKIV
+1 MTQIESPKIV
-11 KKKLFSPIWLLPV
+11 KKKLFSPVWLLPV

-131 PGDGRSATIFEAQ
+131 PGEGRSATEFEAQ

-150 LPGSEGIMIELKS
+150 LPGSEGIMIELKA

-222 KIDASLSGVK
+222 KVDASLAGIK
-232 VSTESIASILAG
+232 VTTESIASILAG

-250 GSNTLKAE
+250 GTNTEKAQ
-258 NGDVYTLYDDEVTA
+258 NGDAYTLYEDELAA
-272 IGGVHFRLTAAD
+272 IGGIHFKLTSPNSD
-284 SEDVNEGTAIIY
+284 DVNEGTTIIY
-296 RGVIIG
+296 RGLAIG
-302 EIEKVTLTETGV
+302 EIEKVSLTQTGV
-314 EFLARVEHQYQ
+314 QFNARVEHPYK
-325 ALITNDSQ
+325 ALITSDSQ

-344 GVKHLGRLVTGSVI
+344 GVKNVSRLVTGSVI
-358 NVLPGTQDSAEAE
+358 NVLPGTKASDE
-371 TMQFNLASQA
+371 TMQFELASHA
-381 PDLLTQDKLSL
+381 PDLLNQNKLKLS
-392 TVVANTHTGISNGA
+392 VVASTHTGVSNGA

-416 SITSI
+416 QITSI
-421 NLSQDFSAVEY
+421 NLSKDFSSVEY
-432 HIEILPEFK
+432 NIEIQPEFK

-449 FIPES
+449 FVPES
-454 ALAINASLDG
+454 ALAISASLEG
-464 ISVNTRD
+464 VNVKTRD
-471 VTTMLEGAISLIP
+471 ITTLLEGAISLIP
-484 GNNKTLIPAN
+484 GDSKTLIAAN
-494 SKLTLHESIE
+494 SQLRLHESIE

-509 YAQQQMTHFSL
+509 YTQQQMASFTL

-526 DLAEGSPI
+526 DLAKGSPI
-534 YYKKMQI
+534 YYKKMQV
-541 GAVNKVNWFAKTDK
+541 GSVSQVNWLAKTDK
-555 FSIDINID
+555 FNIDINID
-563 NKFAPL
+563 KKFVPL
-569 VNPKTVFWRN
+569 IKSNTVFWRN
-579 DAVAI
+579 DAITI

-608 GHIDDIVDEHSD
+608 GHIDDILDDDNHQV
-620 QTNLRLYDTKQ
+620 NLRLYDTKQ

-636 AKVINLTLPVSTKVA
+636 AKVINLTLPVNTKVTE
-651 DKAAIRYQ
+651 KAAIRYQ
-659 GHKIGEVS
+659 GHQIGEVS
-667 HVKLNQDLNTLNAQ
+667 QVKLNQDLNSLNAQ
-681 AYIFG
+681 AYIYG
-686 KYANHFSTSDSE
+686 HYASHFSASDTE

-727 GNSKEIVDNFVSQP
+727 GSNPEIIDHFVAQP
-741 HSSFEATVP
+741 HSSFEANVP
-750 KDALAFQ
+750 KDALTFQ

-783 GYQLDDSGTEISL
+783 GYLLDDSGIEISL
-796 FAHVNAEYSHLV
+796 FAHVNAEYSHLI

-848 TQETTSDSNR
+848 TQETTSQSNR
-858 INTTERFPLHE
+858 ISATDRFPLHQS
-869 NMQDEWAQW
+869 MQDEWSKWRPIQA
-878 QPTQTK
+878 K

>member
-1 MTEIESPKIV
+1 MTQIESPKIV
-11 KKKLFSPIWLLPV
+11 KKKLFSPIWLLPI

-131 PGDGRSATIFEAQ
+131 PGDGRSATEFEAQ

-222 KIDASLSGVK
+222 KIDASLAGIK

-250 GSNTLKAE
+250 GSYTEKAQ
-258 NGDVYTLYDDEVTA
+258 NGDAYILYQDELSA
-272 IGGVHFRLTAAD
+272 IGGVHFSLIATD
-284 SEDVNEGTAIIY
+284 NDGVNEGTSIIY
-296 RGVIIG
+296 RGIAIG
-302 EIEKVTLTETGV
+302 EIEKVSLTDTGV
-314 EFLARVEHQYQ
+314 QFSARVEHQYQ
-325 ALITNDSQ
+325 GLITSDSQ
-333 FWLSGAELSLK
+333 FWLSGADLSLK
-344 GVKHLGRLVTGSVI
+344 GIKNLSRLVTGSVI
-358 NVLPGTQDSAEAE
+358 NVLPGTQASDKA
-371 TMQFNLASQA
+371 MQFELASEA
-381 PDLLTQDKLSL
+381 PDLLTQAKLKL
-392 TVVANTHTGISNGA
+392 TVVANTHTGVSNGA

-416 SITSI
+416 QITSI
-421 NLSQDFSAVEY
+421 NLSKDFSIVEY
-432 HIEILPEFK
+432 QIEILPEFK

-454 ALAINASLDG
+454 ALAVDASLAG
-464 ISVNTRD
+464 IKVKTRD

-484 GNNKTLIPAN
+484 SNSATLIAPN
-494 SKLTLHESIE
+494 STLPLHESIE
-504 SAQTL
+504 SAQVL
-509 YAQQQMTHFSL
+509 YAQQQMTHFTL

-526 DLAEGSPI
+526 DLTEGSPI

-541 GAVNKVNWFAKTDK
+541 GSVNKINWFAKTDK
-555 FSIDINID
+555 FNIDISID
-563 NKFAPL
+563 NKFVAL
-569 VNPKTVFWRN
+569 VKANTVFWRN

-597 LKGAIKGSITL
+597 LKGAINGSIAL
-608 GHIDDIVDEHSD
+608 GHIDETANPQIT
-620 QTNLRLYDTKQ
+620 QPNLRLYDTKS

-636 AKVINLTLPVSTKVA
+636 AKVINLILPVSTKVA
-651 DKAAIRYQ
+651 EKAAIRYQ
-659 GHKIGEVS
+659 GHKIGEIS
-667 HVKLNQDLNTLNAQ
+667 HVKLNQDLTTINAQ
-681 AYIFG
+681 AYIYG
-686 KYANHFSTSDSE
+686 QYANHFSTSDSE

-727 GNSKEIVDNFVSQP
+727 GNSLELVDSFVAQP
-741 HSSFEATVP
+741 HANFEASVP
-750 KDALAFQ
+750 KDALSFQ

-783 GYQLDDSGTEISL
+783 GYQLDKSGIEITL
-796 FAHVNAEYSHLV
+796 FAHVNAEYSHLI
-808 NQTSQFWDA
+808 NQSSQFWDA
-817 SGIKLDVG
+817 SGIKLDIG

-848 TQETTSDSNR
+848 TRDTTSDSNG
-858 INTTERFPLHE
+858 IDATSRFPLHK
-869 NMQDEWAQW
+869 NMQDEWIQW
-878 QPTQTK
+878 QPLQTK

>member
-1 MTEIESPKIV
+1 MTQIESPKIV

-50 SAAGIDI
+50 SATGIDI
-57 GKTLVKYQGLSV
+57 GKTLVKYQGLTV

-79 DLKGVNVKVVMDY
+79 DLKGVNVKVIMDY

-123 SGNYIAIQ
+123 SGNYIALQ
-131 PGDGRSATIFEAQ
+131 PGDGRSATVFEAQ

-150 LPGSEGIMIELKS
+150 LPGSEGLMIELKS

-174 VFFRQAPVGSVVS
+174 VFYRQAPVGSIVS

-222 KIDASLSGVK
+222 KIDASLAGIK

-250 GSNTLKAE
+250 GSYTEKAQ
-258 NGDVYTLYDDEVTA
+258 NGDIYNLYEDELTA
-272 IGGVHFRLTAAD
+272 IGGVQFSLTASS
-284 SEDVNEGTAIIY
+284 SEDVNEGTAITY
-296 RGVIIG
+296 RGIVIG
-302 EIEKVTLTETGV
+302 EIEKVTLTDAGV
-314 EFLARVEHQYQ
+314 QFIARVEHHYK
-325 ALITNDSQ
+325 ALITSDSQ
-333 FWLSGAELSLK
+333 FWISGAELSLK
-344 GVKHLGRLVTGSVI
+344 GVKNVSRLVTGSVI
-358 NVLPGTQDSAEAE
+358 NVLPGTQITEEA
-371 TMQFNLASQA
+371 MQFELASHA
-381 PDLLTQDKLSL
+381 PDLLSQDKLKF
-392 TVVANTHTGISNGA
+392 TVVATTHTGVSNGA

-416 SITSI
+416 QITSI
-421 NLSQDFSAVEY
+421 GLSKDFSTVEY
-432 HIEILPEFK
+432 NIEIQPEFK
-441 NLLTKGSF
+441 SLLTKGSF
-449 FIPES
+449 FVPES
-454 ALAINASLDG
+454 AIAINASLEG
-464 ISVNTRD
+464 VNVKTRD
-471 VTTMLEGAISLIP
+471 LTTMLEGAISLIP
-484 GNNKTLIPAN
+484 GNSEMLLSAN
-494 SKLTLHESIE
+494 STLTLHESIE

-509 YAQQQMTHFSL
+509 YAQQQLTPFTL

-541 GAVNKVNWFAKTDK
+541 GSVNKVNWLAKTDK
-555 FSIDINID
+555 FNIDINID
-563 NKFAPL
+563 NKFVPL
-569 VNPKTVFWRN
+569 IKPTTVFWRN

-597 LKGAIKGSITL
+597 LKGAINGSITL
-608 GHIDDIVDEHSD
+608 GHIDDRVDTESN
-620 QTNLRLYDTKQ
+620 QPNLRLYDNKS

-636 AKVINLTLPVSTKVA
+636 AKVINLTLPVSTKVSE
-651 DKAAIRYQ
+651 KAAIRYQ

-667 HVKLNQDLNTLNAQ
+667 QVKLNQDLNTQNAQ
-681 AYIFG
+681 AYIYG
-686 KYANHFSTSDSE
+686 HYVNHFSASDTE
-698 YFIVD
+698 FFIVD

-727 GNSKEIVDNFVSQP
+727 GNSTEIIDNFVAQP

-783 GYQLDDSGTEISL
+783 GYRLDDSGIEITL
-796 FAHVNAEYSHLV
+796 FAHVNAEYSHLI

-848 TQETTSDSNR
+848 TQDTTSDSNS
-858 INTTERFPLHE
+858 INATERFPLHE

-878 QPTQTK
+878 RPTQTK

>member
-1 MTEIESPKIV
+1 MTQIESPKIV
-11 KKKLFSPIWLLPV
+11 KKKLFSPIWLLPI

-131 PGDGRSATIFEAQ
+131 PGDGRSATEFEAQ

-222 KIDASLSGVK
+222 KIDASLAGIK

-250 GSNTLKAE
+250 GSYTEKAQ
-258 NGDVYTLYDDEVTA
+258 NGDAYILYQDELSA
-272 IGGVHFRLTAAD
+272 IGGVHFSLIATD
-284 SEDVNEGTAIIY
+284 NDGVNEGTSIIY
-296 RGVIIG
+296 RGIAIG
-302 EIEKVTLTETGV
+302 EIEKVSLTDTGV
-314 EFLARVEHQYQ
+314 QFSARVEHQYQ
-325 ALITNDSQ
+325 GLITSDSQ
-333 FWLSGAELSLK
+333 FWLSGADLSLK
-344 GVKHLGRLVTGSVI
+344 GIKNLSRLVTGSVI
-358 NVLPGTQDSAEAE
+358 NVLPGTQASDKA
-371 TMQFNLASQA
+371 MQFELASEA
-381 PDLLTQDKLSL
+381 PDLLSQAKLKL
-392 TVVANTHTGISNGA
+392 TVVANTHTGVSNGA

-416 SITSI
+416 QITSI
-421 NLSQDFSAVEY
+421 NLSKDFSTVEY
-432 HIEILPEFK
+432 QIEILPEFK

-454 ALAINASLDG
+454 ALAVDASLAG
-464 ISVNTRD
+464 IKVKTRD

-484 GNNKTLIPAN
+484 SNSATLIAPN
-494 SKLTLHESIE
+494 STLPLHESIE
-504 SAQTL
+504 SAQVL
-509 YAQQQMTHFSL
+509 YAQQQMTHFTL

-526 DLAEGSPI
+526 DLTEGSPI

-541 GAVNKVNWFAKTDK
+541 GSVNKINWFAKTDK
-555 FSIDINID
+555 FNIDISID
-563 NKFAPL
+563 NKFVAL
-569 VNPKTVFWRN
+569 VKANTVFWRN

-597 LKGAIKGSITL
+597 LKGAINGSIAL
-608 GHIDDIVDEHSD
+608 GHIDETANPQIT
-620 QTNLRLYDTKQ
+620 QPNLRLYDTKS

-636 AKVINLTLPVSTKVA
+636 AKVINLILPVSTKVA
-651 DKAAIRYQ
+651 EKAAIRYQ
-659 GHKIGEVS
+659 GHKIGEIS
-667 HVKLNQDLNTLNAQ
+667 HVKLNQDLTTINAQ
-681 AYIFG
+681 AYIYG
-686 KYANHFSTSDSE
+686 QYANHFSASDSE

-727 GNSKEIVDNFVSQP
+727 GNSLELIDSFVAQP
-741 HSSFEATVP
+741 HANFEASVP
-750 KDALAFQ
+750 KDALSFQ

-783 GYQLDDSGTEISL
+783 GYQLDKSGIEITL
-796 FAHVNAEYSHLV
+796 FAHVNAEYSHLI
-808 NQTSQFWDA
+808 NQSSQFWDA
-817 SGIKLDVG
+817 SGIKLDIG

-848 TQETTSDSNR
+848 TRDTTSDSNG
-858 INTTERFPLHE
+858 IDASSRFPLHK
-869 NMQDEWAQW
+869 NMQDEWIQW
-878 QPTQTK
+878 QPLQAK

>member
-1 MTEIESPKIV
+1 MTQIESPKIV
-11 KKKLFSPIWLLPV
+11 KKKLFSPIWLLPI

-131 PGDGRSATIFEAQ
+131 PGDGRSATEFEAQ

-222 KIDASLSGVK
+222 KIDASLAGIK

-250 GSNTLKAE
+250 GSYTEKAQ
-258 NGDVYTLYDDEVTA
+258 NGDAYILYQDELSA
-272 IGGVHFRLTAAD
+272 IGGVHFSLTATD
-284 SEDVNEGTAIIY
+284 NDGVNEGTSIIY
-296 RGVIIG
+296 RGIAIG
-302 EIEKVTLTETGV
+302 EIEKVSLTDTGV
-314 EFLARVEHQYQ
+314 QFSARVEHQYQ
-325 ALITNDSQ
+325 GLITSDSQ
-333 FWLSGAELSLK
+333 FWLSGADLSLK
-344 GVKHLGRLVTGSVI
+344 GIKNLSRLVTGSVI
-358 NVLPGTQDSAEAE
+358 NVLPGTQASDKA
-371 TMQFNLASQA
+371 MQFELASEA
-381 PDLLTQDKLSL
+381 PDLLTQAKLKL
-392 TVVANTHTGISNGA
+392 TVVANTHTGVSNGA

-416 SITSI
+416 QITSI
-421 NLSQDFSAVEY
+421 NLSKDFSTVEY
-432 HIEILPEFK
+432 QIEILPEFK

-454 ALAINASLDG
+454 ALAVDASLAG
-464 ISVNTRD
+464 IKVKTRD

-484 GNNKTLIPAN
+484 SNSATLIAPN
-494 SKLTLHESIE
+494 STLPLHESIE
-504 SAQTL
+504 SAQVL
-509 YAQQQMTHFSL
+509 YAQQQMTHFTL

-526 DLAEGSPI
+526 DLTEGSPI

-541 GAVNKVNWFAKTDK
+541 GSVNKINWFAKTDK
-555 FSIDINID
+555 FNIDISID
-563 NKFAPL
+563 NKFVAL
-569 VNPKTVFWRN
+569 VKANTVFWRN

-597 LKGAIKGSITL
+597 LKGAINGSIAL
-608 GHIDDIVDEHSD
+608 GHIDETANPQIT
-620 QTNLRLYDTKQ
+620 QPNLRLYDTKS

-636 AKVINLTLPVSTKVA
+636 AKVINLILPVSTKVA
-651 DKAAIRYQ
+651 EKAAIRYQ
-659 GHKIGEVS
+659 GHKIGEIS
-667 HVKLNQDLNTLNAQ
+667 HVKLNQDLTTINAQ
-681 AYIFG
+681 AYIYG
-686 KYANHFSTSDSE
+686 QYANHFSASDSE

-727 GNSKEIVDNFVSQP
+727 GNSLELVDSFVAQP
-741 HSSFEATVP
+741 HANFEASVP
-750 KDALAFQ
+750 KDALSFQ

-783 GYQLDDSGTEISL
+783 GYQLDKSGIEINL
-796 FAHVNAEYSHLV
+796 FAHVNAEYSHLI
-808 NQTSQFWDA
+808 NQSSQFWDA
-817 SGIKLDVG
+817 SGIKLDIG

-848 TQETTSDSNR
+848 TRDTTSDSNG
-858 INTTERFPLHE
+858 IDATSRFPLHK
-869 NMQDEWAQW
+869 NMQDEWIQW
-878 QPTQTK
+878 RPLQTK

>member
-1 MTEIESPKIV
+1 MTQIESPKIV

-50 SAAGIDI
+50 SATGIDI
-57 GKTLVKYQGLSV
+57 GKTLVKYQGLTV

-79 DLKGVNVKVVMDY
+79 DLKGVNVKVIMDY

-123 SGNYIAIQ
+123 SGNYIALQ
-131 PGDGRSATIFEAQ
+131 PGDGRSATVFEAQ

-150 LPGSEGIMIELKS
+150 LPGSEGLMIELKS

-174 VFFRQAPVGSVVS
+174 VFYRQAPVGSIVS

-222 KIDASLSGVK
+222 KIDASLAGIK

-250 GSNTLKAE
+250 GSYTEKAQ
-258 NGDVYTLYDDEVTA
+258 NGDIYNLYEDELTA
-272 IGGVHFRLTAAD
+272 IGGVQFSLTASS
-284 SEDVNEGTAIIY
+284 SEDVNEGTAITY
-296 RGVIIG
+296 RGIVIG
-302 EIEKVTLTETGV
+302 EIEKVTLTDAGV
-314 EFLARVEHQYQ
+314 QFIARVEHHYK
-325 ALITNDSQ
+325 ALITSDSQ
-333 FWLSGAELSLK
+333 FWISGAELSLK
-344 GVKHLGRLVTGSVI
+344 GVKNVSRLVTGSVI
-358 NVLPGTQDSAEAE
+358 NVLPGTQITEEA
-371 TMQFNLASQA
+371 MQFELASHA
-381 PDLLTQDKLSL
+381 PDLLSQDKLKF
-392 TVVANTHTGISNGA
+392 TVVATTHTGVSNGA

-416 SITSI
+416 QITSI
-421 NLSQDFSAVEY
+421 GLSKDFSTVEY
-432 HIEILPEFK
+432 NIEIQPEFK
-441 NLLTKGSF
+441 SLLTKGSF
-449 FIPES
+449 FVPES
-454 ALAINASLDG
+454 AIAINASLEG
-464 ISVNTRD
+464 VNVKTRD
-471 VTTMLEGAISLIP
+471 LTTMLEGAISLIP
-484 GNNKTLIPAN
+484 GNSEMLLSAN
-494 SKLTLHESIE
+494 STLTLHESIE

-509 YAQQQMTHFSL
+509 YAQQQLTPFSL

-541 GAVNKVNWFAKTDK
+541 GSVNKVNWLAKTDK
-555 FSIDINID
+555 FNIDINID
-563 NKFAPL
+563 NKFVPL
-569 VNPKTVFWRN
+569 IKPTTVFWRN

-597 LKGAIKGSITL
+597 LKGAINGSITL
-608 GHIDDIVDEHSD
+608 GHIDDRVDTESN
-620 QTNLRLYDTKQ
+620 QPNLRLYDNKS

-651 DKAAIRYQ
+651 EKAAIRYQ

-667 HVKLNQDLNTLNAQ
+667 QVKLNQDLNTQNAQ
-681 AYIFG
+681 AYIYG
-686 KYANHFSTSDSE
+686 HYVNHFSASDTE
-698 YFIVD
+698 FFIVD

-727 GNSKEIVDNFVSQP
+727 GNSTEIIDNFVAQP

-783 GYQLDDSGTEISL
+783 GYRLDDSGIEITL
-796 FAHVNAEYSHLV
+796 FAHVNAEYSHLI

-848 TQETTSDSNR
+848 TQDTTSDSNS
-858 INTTERFPLHE
+858 INATERFPLHE

-878 QPTQTK
+878 RPTQTK